1 MAAVANLLR
10 RLDQAGFSGDAEDGI
25 GARQVASTDNSIYQ
39 VRPTAILYP
48 CRGDDVT
55 LLVRALADTGLSL
68 TARGGNTGTNGQ
80 SLNDGIIVDFARHM
94 RGIGAFDPDTDTI
107 TVEPGVVLDQLNAFL
122 KPHGRFFPPMVST
135 ASRATIGGMVATDAS
150 GKGSRRWGKT
160 SDYLVALDV
169 TLSDGTPWRV
179 EPMTRAEAEAI
190 AAGSGIVADIHREA
204 LRIVTSRADDIAAIF
219 PDMNRGLTGYNLQK
233 TWDAAA
239 DRFFLG
245 FLLAGSE
252 GTLAITRSI
261 TLRVAHKP
269 KKRALAVIRY
279 AAFDTAMRDVQR
291 LIAADPV
298 AIEILDDKVLGV
310 ARSDIIWSSVEGL
323 LGGASDV
330 VGKSD
335 PAQPDQ
341 HGAGPLPHPTTQ
353 SEYAVGGRVG
363 ERAGTASSSEDQ
375 TLAAMNFVEFAAD
388 DNATIDAGLAA
399 LTAIGPQGDMR
410 IIRDDAA
417 IGQLW
422 TLREKSVGLLAR
434 LGGARQGIPFVE
446 DTAVPPEKLADFVAE
461 FRALLD
467 GHGLNYG
474 MFGHADVGCLH
485 VRPFLDLRDP
495 AQAAL
500 IRPISDEVARLTKA
514 YGGLLWGE
522 HGRGYR
528 GEFSPL
534 FFGSLYPEL
543 QSLKAAFD
551 PHNRFNP
558 GKLAAPAG
566 QPVDRIDGVPLRG
579 EADRQIDPARAKDF
593 DRAVACNG
601 NGACFAWDSLDV
613 MCPSYK
619 ATRDRA
625 QSPKGRASLLRAWAR
640 LDSIAQPSPAEAAE
654 RDALAADTHASLATC
669 LSCKACT
676 TLCPVKVDVPV
687 MKSRFAERH
696 WAKRP
701 RPLRHRVV
709 AQMESMLA
717 AARAMPGLANRV
729 ADSERAHAAL
739 ERTLGYVDLPPFA
752 VADPGTLPPVAS
764 PAKLKALPAEERAR
778 VVVLVED
785 SFTASFDGPV
795 IAAAARVLTAC
806 GYRVL
811 RLPPRSNG
819 KVLYLLGL
827 RTRFARIA
835 RRRMA
840 EARALA
846 DLGVRLTGPDAA
858 TALMFGQEFAEMTG
872 DSVDVTGL
880 ETLIAEAVS
889 HGRAPTATQTVPAQR
904 LLGHCTEQAL
914 RPQALATWAQAL
926 AGFGITATP
935 IKTGCCGMAGLFGHE
950 AANQKLSRDIFALS
964 WADATQDDAM
974 LATGFS
980 CRCQTKRL
988 TGRRPL
994 HPVELID
1001 RVLAG

>member
-1 MAAVANLLR
+1 MATVANLLR
-10 RLDQAGFSGDAEDGI
+10 RLDQAGFAGDAEDGI

-39 VRPTAILYP
+39 VRPAAIVYP
-48 CRGDDVT
+48 RTGDDVT
-55 LLVRALADTGLSL
+55 LLVRTLADTGLSL

-94 RGIGAFDPDTDTI
+94 RGIGAFDPETDTV

-160 SDYLVALDV
+160 SDYIVAIDL
-169 TLSDGTPWRV
+169 TLSDGTPWRA

-204 LRIVTSRADDIAAIF
+204 LRIVTDRADDIAAIF
-219 PDMNRGLTGYNLQK
+219 PEMNRGLTGYNLQK

-245 FLLAGSE
+245 YLLAGSE
-252 GTLAITRSI
+252 GTLALTRSI
-261 TLRVAHKP
+261 TLRVAHRP

-323 LGGASDV
+323 LGGASEAPV
-330 VGKSD
+330 
-335 PAQPDQ
+335 
-341 HGAGPLPHPTTQ
+341 
-353 SEYAVGGRVG
+353 
-363 ERAGTASSSEDQ
+363 
-375 TLAAMNFVEFAAD
+375 AAMNFVEFTAD
-388 DNATIDAGLAA
+388 DDATIDAGLAA

-410 IIRDDAA
+410 IVRDDAA

-500 IRPISDEVARLTKA
+500 IRPISDDVARLTKS

-534 FFGSLYPEL
+534 YFGSLYPEL
-543 QSLKAAFD
+543 QALKAAFD
-551 PHNRFNP
+551 PHNRLNP

-566 QPVDRIDGVPLRG
+566 QPIDRIDGVPLRG
-579 EADRQIDPARAKDF
+579 EADRLIDPARSKDF

-640 LDSIAQPSPAEAAE
+640 LDSIAQPSPAEVAE
-654 RDALAADTHASLATC
+654 RDALAADTQASLATC

-676 TLCPVKVDVPV
+676 TLCPVKVDVPT
-687 MKSRFAERH
+687 MKSRFAERY
-696 WAKRP
+696 WARRT

-709 AQMESMLA
+709 AQMEALLA
-717 AARAMPGLANRV
+717 AARKMPGIANGV
-729 ADSERAHAAL
+729 AGSDRAKAAL
-739 ERTLGYVDLPPFA
+739 ERTLGYVDLPAFA
-752 VADPGTLPPVAS
+752 VADPQTLPPVVSKARID
-764 PAKLKALPAEERAR
+764 ALPAEARANI
-778 VVVLVED
+778 VVLVED
-785 SFTASFDGPV
+785 SFTASFDGPLV
-795 IAAAARVLTAC
+795 AAAGRVLAAC
-806 GYRVL
+806 GYTVL

-819 KVLYLLGL
+819 KVLHLLGM
-827 RTRFARIA
+827 RDRFARIA
-835 RRRMA
+835 AKRMT
-840 EARALA
+840 EARAFA
-846 DLGVRLTGPDAA
+846 DLGVRLVGLDAA
-858 TALMFGQEFAEMTG
+858 TALMFTQEFAEMTG
-872 DSVDVTGL
+872 NSVDVAGL
-880 ETLIAEAVS
+880 EILLAEAVRQ
-889 HGRAPTATQTVPAQR
+889 GRVPAAARAVPPQR

-914 RPQALATWAQAL
+914 RPQALALWAEAL
-926 AGFGITATP
+926 AGFGIAAQPT
-935 IKTGCCGMAGLFGHE
+935 KTGCCGMAGLFGHE
-950 AANQKLSRDIFALS
+950 AQNQTLSRDIFALS
-964 WADATQDDAM
+964 WADVTQDDAM

-980 CRCQTKRL
+980 CRCQTERL

>member
-1 MAAVANLLR
+1 MVAVANLLR
-10 RLDQAGFSGDAEDGI
+10 RLDQAGFAGDAEDGI

-39 VRPTAILYP
+39 VRPAAIVYP
-48 CRGDDVT
+48 RTGDDVT
-55 LLVRALADTGLSL
+55 LLVRTLADSGLSL
-68 TARGGNTGTNGQ
+68 TPRGGNTGTNGQ

-94 RGIGAFDPDTDTI
+94 RGIGAFDPETNI
-107 TVEPGVVLDQLNAFL
+107 VKVEPGVVLDQLNAFL

-160 SDYLVALDV
+160 SDYIVALDV
-169 TLSDGTPWRV
+169 TLSDGTPWRA
-179 EPMTRAEAEAI
+179 EPMTRAEAEVI

-204 LRIVTSRADDIAAIF
+204 LRIVTERADDIAAIF
-219 PDMNRGLTGYNLQK
+219 PEMNRGLTGYNLQK
-233 TWDAAA
+233 TWDADA

-279 AAFDTAMRDVQR
+279 AAFETAMRDVQR

-323 LGGASDV
+323 LGGASDAPV
-330 VGKSD
+330 
-335 PAQPDQ
+335 
-341 HGAGPLPHPTTQ
+341 
-353 SEYAVGGRVG
+353 
-363 ERAGTASSSEDQ
+363 
-375 TLAAMNFVEFAAD
+375 AAMNFVEFTAD
-388 DNATIDAGLAA
+388 DDAIIDAGLAA
-399 LTAIGPQGDMR
+399 LADIGPQGDMR
-410 IIRDDAA
+410 IVRDDTA

-495 AQAAL
+495 TQAAL
-500 IRPISDEVARLTKA
+500 IRPISDEVARLTKS

-543 QSLKAAFD
+543 QALKAAFD
-551 PHNRFNP
+551 PHNRLNP

-566 QPVDRIDGVPLRG
+566 QPIDRIDGVPLRG
-579 EADRQIDPARAKDF
+579 EADRRIDPARSKDF

-640 LDSIAQPSPAEAAE
+640 LDSIAEPTPTEVAE
-654 RDALAADTHASLATC
+654 RDALAADTQASLATC

-676 TLCPVKVDVPV
+676 TLCPVKVDVPT
-687 MKSRFAERH
+687 MKSRFAERY

-709 AQMESMLA
+709 AQMEAMLA
-717 AARAMPGLANRV
+717 AARKMPGIANSV
-729 ADSERAHAAL
+729 ASSDRAKAAL
-739 ERTLGYVDLPPFA
+739 ERTLGYVDLPAFA
-752 VADPGTLPPVAS
+752 VADPRTLPPVVS
-764 PAKLKALPAEERAR
+764 PSAIRALSPEARADT
-778 VVVLVED
+778 LILIED
-785 SFTASFDGPV
+785 SFTASFDGPLV
-795 IAAAARVLTAC
+795 AAAGRVLTAC
-806 GYRVL
+806 GYTVL
-811 RLPPRSNG
+811 RLPPRNNG
-819 KVLYLLGL
+819 KVLHLLGL
-827 RTRFARIA
+827 RDRFARIA
-835 RRRMA
+835 AKRMA
-840 EARALA
+840 EAKTFA
-846 DLGVRLTGPDAA
+846 DLGVRLVGLDAA
-858 TALMFGQEFAEMTG
+858 TALMFSQQFAEMTG
-872 DSVDVTGL
+872 DSVDVAGL
-880 ETLIAEAVS
+880 ETLLAEAVRQ
-889 HGRAPTATQTVPAQR
+889 GRMPAAARAVPPQR

-914 RPQALATWAQAL
+914 RPQALALWAEAL
-926 AGFGITATP
+926 AGFGIAAQPT
-935 IKTGCCGMAGLFGHE
+935 KTGCCGMAGLFGHE
-950 AANQKLSRDIFALS
+950 AQNQKLSRDIFALS
-964 WADATQDDAM
+964 WAGVTQDDAM

>member
-1 MAAVANLLR
+1 MVVVANLLR
-10 RLDQAGFSGDAEDGI
+10 RLDQAGFAGDAEDGI

-39 VRPTAILYP
+39 VRPAAIVYP
-48 CRGDDVT
+48 RTGDDVT
-55 LLVRALADTGLSL
+55 LLVRTLADTGLSL
-68 TARGGNTGTNGQ
+68 TPRGGNTGTNGQ

-94 RGIGAFDPDTDTI
+94 RGIGAFDPDTNTV

-160 SDYLVALDV
+160 SDYIVALDV
-169 TLSDGTPWRV
+169 TLSDGTPWRA
-179 EPMTRAEAEAI
+179 EPMTRADAEAI

-204 LRIVTSRADDIAAIF
+204 LRIVTDRTDDIAATF
-219 PDMNRGLTGYNLQK
+219 PEMNRGLTGYNLQK
-233 TWDAAA
+233 TWDAPA

-291 LIAADPV
+291 LISADPV

-310 ARSDIIWSSVEGL
+310 ARSDIIWASVEGL
-323 LGGASDV
+323 LGSGGD
-330 VGKSD
+330 
-335 PAQPDQ
+335 
-341 HGAGPLPHPTTQ
+341 GP
-353 SEYAVGGRVG
+353 V
-363 ERAGTASSSEDQ
+363 
-375 TLAAMNFVEFAAD
+375 AAMNFVEFTAD
-388 DNATIDAGLAA
+388 DDATIDAGLATLA
-399 LTAIGPQGDMR
+399 AIGPQGDMR

-500 IRPISDEVARLTKA
+500 IRPISDAVAQLTKS

-534 FFGSLYPEL
+534 FFGNLYPEL
-543 QSLKAAFD
+543 QALKAAFD
-551 PHNRFNP
+551 PHNRLNP

-566 QPVDRIDGVPLRG
+566 QVIDRIDGVPLRG
-579 EADRQIDPARAKDF
+579 EADRHIDAVRSEDF

-640 LDSIAQPSPAEAAE
+640 LDSIERPTPAEAAE
-654 RDALAADTHASLATC
+654 RDALAADTQASLATC

-676 TLCPVKVDVPV
+676 TLCPVKVDVPT
-687 MKSRFAERH
+687 MKSRFAERY
-696 WAKRP
+696 WAKRA
-701 RPLRHRVV
+701 RPLRHRLI

-717 AARAMPGLANRV
+717 AARALPGIANRV
-729 ADSERAHAAL
+729 AGSDRAQAML
-739 ERTLGYVDLPPFA
+739 ERRLGYVDLPAFA
-752 VADPGTLPPVAS
+752 VADPRTLPPIAS
-764 PAKLKALPAEERAR
+764 PAAIKALSPEARANT
-778 VVVLVED
+778 VVLVED
-785 SFTASFDGPV
+785 SFTASFDGPL
-795 IAAAARVLTAC
+795 AAAAGRVLTAC
-806 GYRVL
+806 GYDVL

-819 KVLYLLGL
+819 KVLHLLGM
-827 RTRFARIA
+827 RDRFARIA
-835 RRRMA
+835 RKRMA
-840 EARALA
+840 EVRALA
-846 DLGVRLTGPDAA
+846 DLGVRLAGLDAA
-858 TALMFGQEFAEMTG
+858 TALMFTQEFAEMTG
-872 DSVDVTGL
+872 DSVDVAGL
-880 ETLIAEAVS
+880 ETVLADAVRQGRIAA
-889 HGRAPTATQTVPAQR
+889 TAATLPPQR

-914 RPQALATWAQAL
+914 RPQALSLWAETL
-926 AGFGITATP
+926 AGFGITAAPT
-935 IKTGCCGMAGLFGHE
+935 KTGCCGMAGLFGHE

-964 WADATQDDAM
+964 WSQVTQDDAM

>member
-10 RLDQAGFSGDAEDGI
+10 ALDQMGFTGDAEDGI

-39 VRPTAILYP
+39 VRPAAIVYP
-48 CRGDDVT
+48 RTGDDVT
-55 LLVRALADTGLSL
+55 LLVRALRDTDLSL

-94 RGIGAFDPDTDTI
+94 RGIGAFDPQANTV

-160 SDYLVALDV
+160 SDYIVALDV
-169 TLSDGTPWRV
+169 TLSDGTPWRA
-179 EPMTRAEAEAI
+179 EPMTRAQAEAI
-190 AAGSGIVADIHREA
+190 AAGTGIVADIHREV
-204 LRIVTSRADDIAAIF
+204 LRIVTQRADDIAAIF
-219 PDMNRGLTGYNLQK
+219 PEMNRGLTGYNLQK
-233 TWDAAA
+233 TWDADV

-245 FLLAGSE
+245 YLLAGSE

-269 KKRALAVIRY
+269 RKRALAVIRY

-323 LGGASDV
+323 LGGASDAPV
-330 VGKSD
+330 
-335 PAQPDQ
+335 
-341 HGAGPLPHPTTQ
+341 
-353 SEYAVGGRVG
+353 
-363 ERAGTASSSEDQ
+363 
-375 TLAAMNFVEFAAD
+375 AAMNFVEFTAD
-388 DNATIDAGLAA
+388 DDATIDAGLSA
-399 LTAIGPQGDMR
+399 LAAIGPQGDMR
-410 IIRDDAA
+410 VVRDDAA
-417 IGQLW
+417 IDQLW
-422 TLREKSVGLLAR
+422 ALREKSVGLLAR

-500 IRPISDEVARLTKA
+500 VRPISDEVARLTKA

-543 QSLKAAFD
+543 QALKAAFD
-551 PHNRFNP
+551 PDNRFNP
-558 GKLAAPAG
+558 GKLAAPGG
-566 QPVDRIDGVPLRG
+566 QKVDRIDRVPLRG
-579 EADRQIDPARAKDF
+579 EADRQIDEARSKAF
-593 DRAVACNG
+593 DRAIACNG
-601 NGACFAWDSLDV
+601 NGACFAWDTLDV

-640 LDSIAQPSPAEAAE
+640 LDSIADPTAAEVAE
-654 RDALAADTHASLATC
+654 RDAMAADTQASLATC

-676 TLCPVKVDVPV
+676 TLCPVKVDVPT
-687 MKSRFAERH
+687 MKSRFAERY
-696 WAKRP
+696 WATRTRP
-701 RPLRHRVV
+701 IRHHVV
-709 AQMESMLA
+709 ARMEAMLA
-717 AARAMPGLANRV
+717 AARVLPGIANRI
-729 ADSERAHAAL
+729 ASSDWLRATL
-739 ERTLGYVDLPPFA
+739 ERRLGYVDLPALA
-752 VADPGTLPPVAS
+752 VANPSTLPPIVS
-764 PAKLKALPAEERAR
+764 SAKIRKMRAETLAR
-778 VVVLVED
+778 TVLLVED
-785 SFTASFDGPV
+785 SFTASFDGPLV
-795 IAAAARVLTAC
+795 AAAGRVLAAC
-806 GYRVL
+806 GYTVL

-819 KVLYLLGL
+819 KVLHLLGM
-827 RTRFARIA
+827 RDRFARIA
-835 RRRMA
+835 RARMA
-840 EARALA
+840 EIRALA
-846 DLGVRLTGPDAA
+846 DLGVRLVGLDAA
-858 TALMFGQEFAEMTG
+858 TALMFTQEFSEMTG
-872 DSVDVTGL
+872 ESVEVAGL
-880 ETLIAEAVS
+880 EVALAEAVRQ
-889 HGRAPTATQTVPAQR
+889 GRAPTVVPTVLPQR

-914 RPQALATWAQAL
+914 RPQALANWTEAL
-926 AGFGITATP
+926 AGFGITAIPT
-935 IKTGCCGMAGLFGHE
+935 KTGCCGMAGLFGHE
-950 AANQKLSRDIFALS
+950 AQNQTLSRNIFALG
-964 WADATQDDAM
+964 WADATRDDAM

-980 CRCQTKRL
+980 CRCQTQRL

-1001 RVLAG
+1001 RVLSG

>member
-10 RLDQAGFSGDAEDGI
+10 RLDQAGFAGDAEDGI

-39 VRPTAILYP
+39 VRPAAIVYP
-48 CRGDDVT
+48 RTGDDVT
-55 LLVRALADTGLSL
+55 LLVRTLADTGLSL
-68 TARGGNTGTNGQ
+68 TPRGGNTGTNGQ

-94 RGIGAFDPDTDTI
+94 RGIGAFDPETNTV

-160 SDYLVALDV
+160 SDYIAAIDL
-169 TLSDGTPWRV
+169 TLSDGTPWRA
-179 EPMTRAEAEAI
+179 EPMTRAEAEVI

-204 LRIVTSRADDIAAIF
+204 LRIVTERADDIAAIF
-219 PDMNRGLTGYNLQK
+219 PEMNRGLTGYNLQK

-245 FLLAGSE
+245 YLLAGSE

-261 TLRVAHKP
+261 SLRVAHKP

-323 LGGASDV
+323 LGGASDAPV
-330 VGKSD
+330 
-335 PAQPDQ
+335 
-341 HGAGPLPHPTTQ
+341 
-353 SEYAVGGRVG
+353 
-363 ERAGTASSSEDQ
+363 
-375 TLAAMNFVEFAAD
+375 AAMNFVEFTAD
-388 DNATIDAGLAA
+388 DDATIDAGLAA
-399 LTAIGPQGDMR
+399 LADIGPQGDMR
-410 IIRDDAA
+410 IVRDDAA

-495 AQAAL
+495 AQAVL
-500 IRPISDEVARLTKA
+500 IRPISDEVARLTKS

-543 QSLKAAFD
+543 QALKAAFD
-551 PHNRFNP
+551 PHNRLNP

-566 QPVDRIDGVPLRG
+566 QPIDRIDGVSLRG
-579 EADRQIDPARAKDF
+579 EADRRIDATRSKDF

-640 LDSIAQPSPAEAAE
+640 LDSIAEPTRAEVAE
-654 RDALAADTHASLATC
+654 RDALAADTQASLATC

-676 TLCPVKVDVPV
+676 TLCPVKVDVPT
-687 MKSRFAERH
+687 MKSRFAERY
-696 WAKRP
+696 WAKRA

-709 AQMESMLA
+709 AQMEAMLA
-717 AARAMPGLANRV
+717 AARKMPGIANGV
-729 ADSERAHAAL
+729 AGSDRAKAAL
-739 ERTLGYVDLPPFA
+739 ERTLGYVDLPAFV
-752 VADPGTLPPVAS
+752 VADPQTLPPVVS
-764 PAKLKALPAEERAR
+764 KAKIDALSAEARANI
-778 VVVLVED
+778 VILVED
-785 SFTASFDGPV
+785 SFTASFDGPLV
-795 IAAAARVLTAC
+795 AAAGRVLTAC
-806 GYRVL
+806 GYTVL
-811 RLPPRSNG
+811 RLPPHSNG
-819 KVLYLLGL
+819 KVLHLLGM
-827 RTRFARIA
+827 RDRFARIA
-835 RRRMA
+835 AKRMA
-840 EARALA
+840 EVKGFA
-846 DLGVRLTGPDAA
+846 DLGVRLVGLDAA
-858 TALMFGQEFAEMTG
+858 TALMFTQEFAEMTG
-872 DSVDVTGL
+872 DSGDVAGL
-880 ETLIAEAVS
+880 ETLLAEAVRQ
-889 HGRAPTATQTVPAQR
+889 GRIPAAARAVPPQR

-914 RPQALATWAQAL
+914 RPQALALWAEAL
-926 AGFGITATP
+926 AGFGIVAQPT
-935 IKTGCCGMAGLFGHE
+935 KTGCCGMAGLFGHE
-950 AANQKLSRDIFALS
+950 AQNQTLSRDIFALS
-964 WADATQDDAM
+964 WADVTRDDAM

>member
-1 MAAVANLLR
+1 MAAVAELLHA
-10 RLDQAGFSGDAEDGI
+10 LDQTGFTGDAEDGI

-39 VRPTAILYP
+39 VRPAAIVYP
-48 CRGDDVT
+48 RTGDDVT
-55 LLVRALADTGLSL
+55 LLVRALRDTDLSL

-94 RGIGAFDPDTDTI
+94 RGIGAFDPQANMV

-160 SDYLVALDV
+160 SDYIVALDV
-169 TLSDGTPWRV
+169 TLSDGTPWRA
-179 EPMTRAEAEAI
+179 EPMTRAQAEAI
-190 AAGSGIVADIHREA
+190 AAGTGIVADIHREV
-204 LRIVTSRADDIAAIF
+204 LRVVTQRADDIAAIF
-219 PDMNRGLTGYNLQK
+219 PEMNRGLTGYNLQK
-233 TWDAAA
+233 TWDADA

-245 FLLAGSE
+245 YLLAGSE

-261 TLRVAHKP
+261 TLCVAHKP
-269 KKRALAVIRY
+269 KRRALAVIRY

-323 LGGASDV
+323 LGGGSDAPV
-330 VGKSD
+330 
-335 PAQPDQ
+335 
-341 HGAGPLPHPTTQ
+341 
-353 SEYAVGGRVG
+353 
-363 ERAGTASSSEDQ
+363 
-375 TLAAMNFVEFAAD
+375 AAMNFVEFTAD
-388 DNATIDAGLAA
+388 DDATIDAGLAA
-399 LTAIGPQGDMR
+399 LAAIGPQGDMR
-410 IIRDDAA
+410 IVRDDAA
-417 IGQLW
+417 IDQLW
-422 TLREKSVGLLAR
+422 ALREKSVGLLAR

-500 IRPISDEVARLTKA
+500 VRPISDEVARLTKA

-543 QSLKAAFD
+543 QALKAAFD
-551 PHNRFNP
+551 PDNLFNP
-558 GKLAAPAG
+558 GKLAAPRG
-566 QPVDRIDGVPLRG
+566 HKVDRIDGVPLRG
-579 EADRQIDPARAKDF
+579 EADQQIEEARSKAF
-593 DRAVACNG
+593 DRAIACNG

-640 LDSIAQPSPAEAAE
+640 LDSIADPTAAEVAE
-654 RDALAADTHASLATC
+654 RDALAADTQASLATC

-676 TLCPVKVDVPV
+676 TLCPVKVDVPT
-687 MKSRFAERH
+687 MKSRFAERY
-696 WAKRP
+696 WAKRA
-701 RPLRHRVV
+701 RPIRHHIV
-709 AQMESMLA
+709 ASMEAMLA
-717 AARAMPGLANRV
+717 AARKMPEVANRV
-729 ADSERAHAAL
+729 ASSDRARAAL
-739 ERTLGYVDLPPFA
+739 ERTLGYVDLPAFA
-752 VADPGTLPPVAS
+752 VADPHTLPPHVS
-764 PAKLKALPAEERAR
+764 MAKLKLLPAEARANI
-778 VVVLVED
+778 VILVED
-785 SFTASFDGPV
+785 SFTTSFDGPV
-795 IAAAARVLTAC
+795 IAAAARVLGAC
-806 GYRVL
+806 GYTVM
-811 RLPPRSNG
+811 RLAARSNG
-819 KVLYLLGL
+819 KVLHLLGM
-827 RTRFARIA
+827 RDRFARIA
-835 RRRMA
+835 RVRMA
-840 EARALA
+840 EARGLA
-846 DLGVRLTGPDAA
+846 DQGVRLAGLDAA
-858 TALMFGQEFAEMTG
+858 TALMFTQEFTEMTG
-872 DSVDVTGL
+872 ESIDVAGL
-880 ETLIAEAVS
+880 ETLLAEAVRQ
-889 HGRAPTATQTVPAQR
+889 GRAPTATHALAPQR

-914 RPQALATWAQAL
+914 RPQALMLWAEAL
-926 AGFGITATP
+926 AGFGITAVPT
-935 IKTGCCGMAGLFGHE
+935 KTGCCGMAGLFGHE
-950 AANQKLSRDIFALS
+950 AQNQKLSRDIFALS
-964 WADATQDDAM
+964 WADVTRDDAM

>member
-10 RLDQAGFSGDAEDGI
+10 RLDQAGFAGDAEDGI

-39 VRPTAILYP
+39 VRPAAIVYP
-48 CRGDDVT
+48 RTGDDVT
-55 LLVRALADTGLSL
+55 LLVRTLADTGLSL
-68 TARGGNTGTNGQ
+68 TPRGGNTGTNGQ

-94 RGIGAFDPDTDTI
+94 RGIGAFDPETNTV

-160 SDYLVALDV
+160 SDYIVAIDL
-169 TLSDGTPWRV
+169 TLSDGTPWRA
-179 EPMTRAEAEAI
+179 EPMTRAEAEVI

-204 LRIVTSRADDIAAIF
+204 LRIVTERADDIAAIF
-219 PDMNRGLTGYNLQK
+219 PEMNRGLTGYNLQK

-245 FLLAGSE
+245 YLLAGSE

-261 TLRVAHKP
+261 SLRVAHKP

-323 LGGASDV
+323 LGGASDAPV
-330 VGKSD
+330 
-335 PAQPDQ
+335 
-341 HGAGPLPHPTTQ
+341 
-353 SEYAVGGRVG
+353 
-363 ERAGTASSSEDQ
+363 
-375 TLAAMNFVEFAAD
+375 AAMNFVEFTAD
-388 DNATIDAGLAA
+388 DDATIDTGLAA
-399 LTAIGPQGDMR
+399 LADIGPQGDMR
-410 IIRDDAA
+410 IVRDDAA

-495 AQAAL
+495 EQAAL
-500 IRPISDEVARLTKA
+500 IRPISDEVARLTKS

-543 QSLKAAFD
+543 QALKAAFD
-551 PHNRFNP
+551 PHNRLNP

-566 QPVDRIDGVPLRG
+566 QPIDRIDGVSLRG
-579 EADRQIDPARAKDF
+579 EADRRIDATRSKDF

-640 LDSIAQPSPAEAAE
+640 LDSLAEPTPAEVAE
-654 RDALAADTHASLATC
+654 RNALAADTQASLATC

-676 TLCPVKVDVPV
+676 TLCPVKVDVPT
-687 MKSRFAERH
+687 MKSRFAERY
-696 WAKRP
+696 WARRT

-709 AQMESMLA
+709 AQMEAMLA
-717 AARAMPGLANRV
+717 VARRMPGIANGV
-729 ADSERAHAAL
+729 AGSDRAKAAL
-739 ERTLGYVDLPPFA
+739 ERTLGYVDLPAFA
-752 VADPGTLPPVAS
+752 VADPQTLPPVVS
-764 PAKLKALPAEERAR
+764 KAKIDALPADAR
-778 VVVLVED
+778 TNIVILVED
-785 SFTASFDGPV
+785 SFTASFDGPLV
-795 IAAAARVLTAC
+795 AAAGRVLTAC
-806 GYRVL
+806 GYTVL

-819 KVLYLLGL
+819 KVLHLLGM
-827 RTRFARIA
+827 RDRFARIA
-835 RRRMA
+835 ARRMA
-840 EARALA
+840 EAKALA
-846 DLGVRLTGPDAA
+846 DRGVRLVGLDAA
-858 TALMFGQEFAEMTG
+858 TALMFTQEFTEMTG
-872 DSVDVTGL
+872 ENVEVAGL
-880 ETLIAEAVS
+880 ETLLAEAIRQ
-889 HGRAPTATQTVPAQR
+889 GRMPAAARKVPPQR

-914 RPQALATWAQAL
+914 RPQALALWAEAL
-926 AGFGITATP
+926 AGFGIAAQPT
-935 IKTGCCGMAGLFGHE
+935 KTGCCGMAGLFGHE
-950 AANQKLSRDIFALS
+950 AQNQTLSRDIFALS
-964 WADATQDDAM
+964 WADVTRDDAM

>member
-1 MAAVANLLR
+1 MAPVANLLR
-10 RLDQAGFSGDAEDGI
+10 RLHQAGFAGDAENGI

-39 VRPTAILYP
+39 VRPTAIVYP
-48 CRGDDVT
+48 RTGDDVT
-55 LLVRALADTGLSL
+55 LLIRALADTGLSL

-80 SLNDGIIVDFARHM
+80 SLNDGIIVDFARHL
-94 RGIGAFDPDTDTI
+94 RGIGDFDPDANTV

-160 SDYLVALDV
+160 SDYIVALDL
-169 TLSDGTPWRV
+169 TLSDGTPWRA
-179 EPMTRAEAEAI
+179 EPMTRAEAERI

-204 LRIVTSRADDIAAIF
+204 LRIVTTRADDIAAIF
-219 PDMNRGLTGYNLQK
+219 PDMNRGLTGYNLQR
-233 TWDAAA
+233 TWDAAS

-245 FLLAGSE
+245 YLLAGSE

-269 KKRALAVIRY
+269 KKRALAVISY

-291 LIAADPV
+291 LVAADPV

-323 LGGASDV
+323 LGGAS
-330 VGKSD
+330 
-335 PAQPDQ
+335 
-341 HGAGPLPHPTTQ
+341 GAP
-353 SEYAVGGRVG
+353 V
-363 ERAGTASSSEDQ
+363 
-375 TLAAMNFVEFAAD
+375 AAMNFVEFTAD
-388 DNATIDAGLAA
+388 DDATIDAGLAA
-399 LTAIGPQGDMR
+399 LAAIGPQGDMR
-410 IIRDDAA
+410 IVRDDAA

-467 GHGLNYG
+467 GHGLDYG

-495 AQAAL
+495 EQAAL

-543 QSLKAAFD
+543 QALKAAFD
-551 PHNRFNP
+551 PHNRLNP

-566 QPVDRIDGVPLRG
+566 QPLDRIDGVPLRG
-579 EADRQIDPARAKDF
+579 DADRQVDAARSTEF
-593 DRAVACNG
+593 DRAIACNG
-601 NGACFAWDSLDV
+601 NGACFAWDALDV

-625 QSPKGRASLLRAWAR
+625 QSPKGRAALLRGWAR
-640 LDSIAQPSPAEAAE
+640 LDSIADPTPAEAAE
-654 RDALAADTHASLATC
+654 RDALAADTQASLATC

-676 TLCPVKVDVPV
+676 TLCPVKVDVPT
-687 MKSRFAERH
+687 MKSRFAERY
-696 WAKRP
+696 WAKRT
-701 RPLRHRVV
+701 RPIRHHVV
-709 AQMESMLA
+709 ARMEQMLA
-717 AARAMPGLANRV
+717 AARAMPGIANRV
-729 ADSERAHAAL
+729 ADSDRARAAL
-739 ERTLGYVDLPPFA
+739 ERTLGYVDLPAFA
-752 VADPGTLPPVAS
+752 VADPRTLPPLAS
-764 PAKLKALPAEERAR
+764 RAKIEALPAGARAHL
-778 VVVLVED
+778 VILVED
-785 SFTASFDGPV
+785 SFTASFDGPLV
-795 IAAAARVLTAC
+795 AAAGRVLTAC
-806 GYRVL
+806 GYTVL

-819 KVLYLLGL
+819 KVLHLLGR

-835 RRRMA
+835 AKRMA
-840 EARALA
+840 EVRALA
-846 DLGVRLTGPDAA
+846 DLGVRLVGLDAA
-858 TALMFGQEFAEMTG
+858 TALMFTQEFTEMTG
-872 DSVDVTGL
+872 DSVDVAGL
-880 ETLIAEAVS
+880 ETLLADAVRE
-889 HGRAPTATQTVPAQR
+889 GRAPAASHALPPQR

-914 RPQALATWAQAL
+914 RPQALASWAEAL

-935 IKTGCCGMAGLFGHE
+935 TRTGCCGMAGLFGHE

-964 WADATQDDAM
+964 WSHVTQDDAM

-994 HPVELID
+994 HPVQLID
-1001 RVLAG
+1001 RVLAGQAP

>member
-1 MAAVANLLR
+1 MPAVANLLR
-10 RLDQAGFSGDAEDGI
+10 RLDQAGFAGDAEDGI

-39 VRPTAILYP
+39 IRPTAIVYP
-48 CRGDDVT
+48 RTGDDVT
-55 LLVRALADTGLSL
+55 LLVRTLADTGLSL
-68 TARGGNTGTNGQ
+68 TPRGGNTGTNGQ
-80 SLNDGIIVDFARHM
+80 SLNDGVIVDFARHM
-94 RGIGAFDPDTDTI
+94 RGIVAFDPDTNTV

-160 SDYLVALDV
+160 SDYIVALDV
-169 TLSDGTPWRV
+169 TLSDGTPWRA
-179 EPMTRAEAEAI
+179 EPMTRADAEAI
-190 AAGSGIVADIHREA
+190 ASGSGIVADIHREA
-204 LRIVTSRADDIAAIF
+204 LRIVTERADDIAAIF

-261 TLRVAHKP
+261 TLRVAHRP

-298 AIEILDDKVLGV
+298 AVEILDDKVLGV

-323 LGGASDV
+323 LGGASDAPV
-330 VGKSD
+330 
-335 PAQPDQ
+335 
-341 HGAGPLPHPTTQ
+341 
-353 SEYAVGGRVG
+353 
-363 ERAGTASSSEDQ
+363 
-375 TLAAMNFVEFAAD
+375 AAMNFVEFTGDDDAA
-388 DNATIDAGLAA
+388 IIAGLAA
-399 LTAIGPQGDMR
+399 IAAIGPQGDLR
-410 IIRDDAA
+410 IVRDDAA

-446 DTAVPPEKLADFVAE
+446 DTAVPPERLADFVAE

-467 GHGLNYG
+467 RHGLNYG

-495 AQAAL
+495 EQAAL

-543 QSLKAAFD
+543 QALKAAFD
-551 PHNRFNP
+551 PHNRLNP

-566 QPVDRIDGVPLRG
+566 QPIDRIDGVPLRG
-579 EADRQIDPARAKDF
+579 EADRRIDATRAKAF

-640 LDSIAQPSPAEAAE
+640 LDSIAHPSPAEVAE
-654 RDALAADTHASLATC
+654 RDALAAATQASLATC

-687 MKSRFAERH
+687 MKSRFAERY
-696 WAKRP
+696 WAKRT
-701 RPLRHRVV
+701 RPIRHRIV

-717 AARAMPGLANRV
+717 AARRMPGIANRV
-729 ADSERAHAAL
+729 ADSNRTRAAL
-739 ERTLGYVDLPPFA
+739 ERTLGYVDLPAFA
-752 VADPGTLPPVAS
+752 VADPRTQPPIAS
-764 PAKLKALPAEERAR
+764 PATVRALSPEAR
-778 VVVLVED
+778 TNTVVLVED
-785 SFTASFDGPV
+785 SYTASFDGPLV
-795 IAAAARVLTAC
+795 VAAARVLTAC
-806 GYRVL
+806 GYAVL

-819 KVLYLLGL
+819 KVLHLLGM
-827 RTRFARIA
+827 RDRFARIA

-846 DLGVRLTGPDAA
+846 DLGVRLVGLDAA
-858 TALMFGQEFAEMTG
+858 TALMFTQEFAEMTG
-872 DSVDVTGL
+872 DSVDVAGL
-880 ETLIAEAVS
+880 ETVLSEAVRA
-889 HGRAPTATQTVPAQR
+889 GRTPATTTTLPAHR

-914 RPQALATWAQAL
+914 RPQALTLWAEAL
-926 AGFGITATP
+926 AGFGIPAQPT
-935 IKTGCCGMAGLFGHE
+935 KTGCCGMAGLFGHE
-950 AANQKLSRDIFALS
+950 AQNQTLSRDIFALS
-964 WADATQDDAM
+964 WSQVTQDDAM

-1001 RVLAG
+1001 RVLVG

>member
-1 MAAVANLLR
+1 MATVANLLR
-10 RLDQAGFSGDAEDGI
+10 RLDQAGFAGDAEDGI

-39 VRPTAILYP
+39 VRPTAIVYP
-48 CRGDDVT
+48 RTGDDVT
-55 LLVRALADTGLSL
+55 LLVRELRDTGLSL

-94 RGIGAFDPDTDTI
+94 RGLGAFDPDTNTV

-122 KPHGRFFPPMVST
+122 QPHDRFFPPMVST

-160 SDYLVALDV
+160 SDYIVALDV
-169 TLSDGTPWRV
+169 TLSDGTPWRA
-179 EPMTRAEAEAI
+179 EPMTRAQAEAI

-204 LRIVTSRADDIAAIF
+204 LRIVTQRADDIAAIF
-219 PDMNRGLTGYNLQK
+219 PAMNRGLTGYNLQK

-245 FLLAGSE
+245 YLLAGSE

-291 LIAADPV
+291 LVAADPV

-310 ARSDIIWSSVEGL
+310 ARSDIIWASVEGL
-323 LGGASDV
+323 LGGASDAPV
-330 VGKSD
+330 
-335 PAQPDQ
+335 
-341 HGAGPLPHPTTQ
+341 
-353 SEYAVGGRVG
+353 
-363 ERAGTASSSEDQ
+363 
-375 TLAAMNFVEFAAD
+375 AAMNFVEFTAD
-388 DNATIDAGLAA
+388 DDATIDAGLAA
-399 LTAIGPQGDMR
+399 LAAIGPQGDMR
-410 IIRDDAA
+410 IVRDDAA

-422 TLREKSVGLLAR
+422 SLREKSVGLLAR

-495 AQAAL
+495 EQAAL
-500 IRPISDEVARLTKA
+500 IRPISDAVARLTKS

-543 QSLKAAFD
+543 QALKAAFD
-551 PHNRFNP
+551 PHNRLNP

-566 QPVDRIDGVPLRG
+566 QPIDRIDGVPLRG
-579 EADRQIDPARAKDF
+579 ESDRKIDAARSTEF

-601 NGACFAWDSLDV
+601 NGACFAWDALDV

-640 LDSIAQPSPAEAAE
+640 LDSIADPTPAEAAE
-654 RDALAADTHASLATC
+654 RDAMAADTHASLATC

-676 TLCPVKVDVPV
+676 TLCPVKVDVPT
-687 MKSRFAERH
+687 MKSRFAERY
-696 WAKRP
+696 WARRTRP
-701 RPLRHRVV
+701 IRHRVV
-709 AQMESMLA
+709 ARMESMLA
-717 AARAMPGLANRV
+717 AARAMPGIAHRV
-729 ADSERAHAAL
+729 AGSDRARAAL
-739 ERTLGYVDLPPFA
+739 EHRLGYVDLPDFA
-752 VADPGTLPPVAS
+752 VADPRALPPLVS
-764 PAKLKALPAEERAR
+764 RAKIAALPAGARANI
-778 VVVLVED
+778 VVLVED
-785 SFTASFDGPV
+785 SFTASFDGPLV
-795 IAAAARVLTAC
+795 ATAGRVLAAC
-806 GYRVL
+806 GHTVL

-819 KVLYLLGL
+819 KVLHLLGM
-827 RTRFARIA
+827 RDRFARIA
-835 RRRMA
+835 RKRMA
-840 EARALA
+840 EVRTLA
-846 DLGVRLTGPDAA
+846 DLGVRLVGLDAA
-858 TALMFGQEFAEMTG
+858 TALMFTQEFAEMTG
-872 DSVDVTGL
+872 DGVDVAGL
-880 ETLIAEAVS
+880 ETVLADAVR
-889 HGRAPTATQTVPAQR
+889 HGRMPAITATLPPQR

-914 RPQALATWAQAL
+914 RPQALALWAEAL
-926 AGFGITATP
+926 AGFGITAVPT
-935 IKTGCCGMAGLFGHE
+935 KTGCCGMAGLFGHE
-950 AANQKLSRDIFALS
+950 AQNQKLSRDIFALS
-964 WADATQDDAM
+964 WADVTQDDAM

-1001 RVLAG
+1001 RVLAGYGGEAAKPPFVLSSH

>member
-1 MAAVANLLR
+1 MTAVADLLR
-10 RLDQAGFSGDAEDGI
+10 DLDRAGFAGDAEDGI

-39 VRPTAILYP
+39 VRPAAIVYP
-48 CRGDDVT
+48 RTGEDVT
-55 LLVRALADTGLSL
+55 MLVRALRDSDLSL

-94 RGIGAFDPDTDTI
+94 RGIGKIDRQANTV

-160 SDYLVALDV
+160 SDYIVALDL
-169 TLSDGTPWRV
+169 TLSDGTPWRA

-190 AAGSGIVADIHREA
+190 AAGSGIVADIHREV
-204 LRIVTSRADDIAAIF
+204 LRIVTTRADDIAAIF
-219 PDMNRGLTGYNLQK
+219 PEMNRGLTGYNLQK
-233 TWDAAA
+233 TWDADS

-245 FLLAGSE
+245 YLLAGSE

-269 KKRALAVIRY
+269 KKRALAVVRY

-310 ARSDIIWSSVEGL
+310 ARSDILWSSVEGL
-323 LGGASDV
+323 LNGASAAPV
-330 VGKSD
+330 
-335 PAQPDQ
+335 
-341 HGAGPLPHPTTQ
+341 
-353 SEYAVGGRVG
+353 
-363 ERAGTASSSEDQ
+363 
-375 TLAAMNFVEFAAD
+375 AAMTFIEFTAD
-388 DNATIDAGLAA
+388 DDATIDAGLAA
-399 LTAIGPQGDMR
+399 LAAIGPQGDMR
-410 IIRDDAA
+410 IVRDDAA

-422 TLREKSVGLLAR
+422 SLREKSVGLLAR
-434 LGGARQGIPFVE
+434 LGGGRQGIPFVE

-495 AQAAL
+495 EQAAL
-500 IRPISDEVARLTKA
+500 IRPISDAVARLTKA

-528 GEFSPL
+528 GEFSRL

-543 QSLKAAFD
+543 ERLKAAFD

-566 QPVDRIDGVPLRG
+566 QPVDRIDGVALRG
-579 EADRQIDPARAKDF
+579 EFDRQIEAARSGAF

-640 LDSIAQPSPAEAAE
+640 LDSIEKPTAAETAE

-676 TLCPVKVDVPV
+676 TLCPVKVDVPT
-687 MKSRFAERH
+687 MKSRFAERY

-701 RPLRHRVV
+701 RPIRHRVV
-709 AQMESMLA
+709 ARMEAMLA
-717 AARAMPGLANRV
+717 VARRMPGIANGV
-729 ADSERAHAAL
+729 VGSEWVRTAL
-739 ERTLGYVDLPPFA
+739 KRTLGYVDLPAFA
-752 VADPGTLPPVAS
+752 VADPRILPPIVA
-764 PAKLKALPAEERAR
+764 PAKIRAIPAGERAR

-785 SFTASFDGPV
+785 SFTASFDGPLV
-795 IAAAARVLTAC
+795 AAAGRVLTAC
-806 GYRVL
+806 GYTVL

-819 KVLYLLGL
+819 KVLHLLGM
-827 RTRFARIA
+827 RGRFARIA
-835 RRRMA
+835 AKRMA
-840 EARALA
+840 EVRALA
-846 DLGVRLTGPDAA
+846 DLGVGLVGLDAA
-858 TALMFGQEFAEMTG
+858 TALMFTQEFAEMTG
-872 DSVDVTGL
+872 DSVDVAGL
-880 ETLIAEAVS
+880 ETLLIEAVRQ
-889 HGRAPTATQTVPAQR
+889 GRAPAAAHTVPAQR

-914 RPQALATWAQAL
+914 RPQALATWAEAL
-926 AGFGITATP
+926 AGFGIAAQPT
-935 IKTGCCGMAGLFGHE
+935 KTGCCGMAGLFGHE
-950 AANQKLSRDIFALS
+950 AQNQKLSRDIFALS
-964 WADATQDDAM
+964 WSQVTQDDAM

-1001 RVLAG
+1001 RVLSCSNVRPA

>member
-10 RLDQAGFSGDAEDGI
+10 RLHQAGFAGDAEDGI

-48 CRGDDVT
+48 RSGDDVA
-55 LLVRALADTGLSL
+55 LLVRELADTGLSL

-94 RGIGAFDPDTDTI
+94 RGIGDFDPQTGTV

-160 SDYLVALDV
+160 SDYIVALDV
-169 TLSDGTPWRV
+169 TLSDGTPWRA
-179 EPMTRAEAEAI
+179 EPMTRGEAEAI

-204 LRIVTSRADDIAAIF
+204 LRIVTTRADDVAAIF
-219 PDMNRGLTGYNLQK
+219 PEMNRGLTGYNLQR

-261 TLRVAHKP
+261 TLRVAHKR

-279 AAFDTAMRDVQR
+279 GAFDTAMRDVQR
-291 LIAADPV
+291 LVAADPV
-298 AIEILDDKVLGV
+298 AIEIVDDKVLGV

-330 VGKSD
+330 PV
-335 PAQPDQ
+335 
-341 HGAGPLPHPTTQ
+341 
-353 SEYAVGGRVG
+353 
-363 ERAGTASSSEDQ
+363 
-375 TLAAMNFVEFAAD
+375 AAMNFVEFTAD
-388 DNATIDAGLAA
+388 DDATIDAGLAA

-410 IIRDDAA
+410 IVRDDAA

-495 AQAAL
+495 DQAAL

-543 QSLKAAFD
+543 QALKAAFD
-551 PHNRFNP
+551 PHNRLNP

-579 EADRQIDPARAKDF
+579 EADRRIDAIRSKDF

-601 NGACFAWDSLDV
+601 NGACFAWDALDV

-640 LDSIAQPSPAEAAE
+640 LDSIAKPTPAETAE

-676 TLCPVKVDVPV
+676 TFCPVKVDVPT
-687 MKSRFAERH
+687 MKSRFAERY
-696 WAKRP
+696 WARRT

-709 AQMESMLA
+709 AQMETMLA
-717 AARAMPGLANRV
+717 AARAMPGIASRV
-729 ADSERAHAAL
+729 ADSDRAKAML
-739 ERTLGYVDLPPFA
+739 ERTLGYVDLPAFA
-752 VADPGTLPPVAS
+752 IADPRTLPPLVS
-764 PAKLKALPAEERAR
+764 RAKLNALPPEARATI
-778 VVVLVED
+778 VVLIED
-785 SFTASFDGPV
+785 SFTASFDGPLV
-795 IAAAARVLTAC
+795 AAAGRVLTAC
-806 GYRVL
+806 GYTVL

-819 KVLYLLGL
+819 KILHLLGM
-827 RTRFARIA
+827 RSRFARIA
-835 RRRMA
+835 RARMA

-846 DLGVRLTGPDAA
+846 DLGVRLAGLDAA
-858 TALMFGQEFAEMTG
+858 TALMFTQEFTEMTG
-872 DSVDVTGL
+872 ESIDVAGL
-880 ETLIAEAVS
+880 ETLLAEAVGQ
-889 HGRAPTATQTVPAQR
+889 GRTPTPTQTVPAQR

-914 RPQALATWAQAL
+914 RPQALTLWKETL
-926 AGFGITATP
+926 AGFGIAAAPTR
-935 IKTGCCGMAGLFGHE
+935 TGCCGMAGLFGHE

-1001 RVLAG
+1001 RVLTG

>member
-1 MAAVANLLR
+1 MTAVANLLR
-10 RLDQAGFSGDAEDGI
+10 RLDQAGFAGDVEDGI

-48 CRGDDVT
+48 RTDDDVT
-55 LLVRALADTGLSL
+55 LLVRTLADTGLSL

-80 SLNDGIIVDFARHM
+80 SLNDGIVVDFARHM
-94 RGIGAFDPDTDTI
+94 RGIGRFDADANTV

-160 SDYLVALDV
+160 SDYIVALDL
-169 TLSDGTPWRV
+169 TLSDGTPWRA
-179 EPMTRAEAEAI
+179 EPMTRAEAERI

-204 LRIVTSRADDIAAIF
+204 LRIVTTRADDIAAIF

-233 TWDAAA
+233 AWDAAA

-245 FLLAGSE
+245 PLLAGSE
-252 GTLAITRSI
+252 GTLAITRAI

-279 AAFDTAMRDVQR
+279 GAFDTAMRDVQR

-323 LGGASDV
+323 LGGASAAPV
-330 VGKSD
+330 
-335 PAQPDQ
+335 
-341 HGAGPLPHPTTQ
+341 
-353 SEYAVGGRVG
+353 
-363 ERAGTASSSEDQ
+363 
-375 TLAAMNFVEFAAD
+375 AAMNFVEFTAD
-388 DNATIDAGLAA
+388 DDATIDAGLAA
-399 LTAIGPQGDMR
+399 LTATGPQGDMR
-410 IIRDDAA
+410 IVRDDAA

-434 LGGARQGIPFVE
+434 LGGGRQGIPFVE

-495 AQAAL
+495 EQAAL
-500 IRPISDEVARLTKA
+500 IRPISDEVARLTKS

-534 FFGSLYPEL
+534 FFGNLYPEL
-543 QSLKAAFD
+543 EALKAAFD
-551 PHNRFNP
+551 PDNRLNP

-566 QPVDRIDGVPLRG
+566 QPIDRIDGVPLRG
-579 EADRQIDPARAKDF
+579 EADRRIEAVRSRQF

-640 LDSIAQPSPAEAAE
+640 LDSIAKPTPAEAAE
-654 RDALAADTHASLATC
+654 RDAMAADTQASLATC

-676 TLCPVKVDVPV
+676 TLCPVKVDVPT
-687 MKSRFAERH
+687 MKSRFAERY
-696 WAKRP
+696 WARRS
-701 RPLRHRVV
+701 RPLRHHVV
-709 AQMESMLA
+709 ARMEAMLA
-717 AARAMPGLANRV
+717 AARALPGIANSM
-729 ADSERAHAAL
+729 AGSDRARSAL
-739 ERTLGYVDLPPFA
+739 ERRLGYVDLPAFA
-752 VADPGTLPPVAS
+752 VADPRSLPPIVS
-764 PAKLKALPAEERAR
+764 RSKLKAIPAEERTR
-778 VVVLVED
+778 VIVLVED
-785 SFTASFDGPV
+785 SFTASFDGAL
-795 IAAAARVLTAC
+795 AAAAGRVLVTC
-806 GYRVL
+806 GYSVL

-819 KVLYLLGL
+819 KILHLLGM
-827 RTRFARIA
+827 RDRFARIA
-835 RRRMA
+835 ARRMD

-846 DLGVRLTGPDAA
+846 DMGVRLVGLDAA
-858 TALMFGQEFAEMTG
+858 TALMFAQEFAEMTG
-872 DSVDVTGL
+872 DSVDVAGL
-880 ETLIAEAVS
+880 ETVLAEAVRQ
-889 HGRAPTATQTVPAQR
+889 GRAPAATHTLPPQR

-914 RPQALATWAQAL
+914 RPQALAQWAEAL
-926 AGFGITATP
+926 AGFGITAAPTQ
-935 IKTGCCGMAGLFGHE
+935 TGCCGMAGLFGHE
-950 AANQKLSRDIFALS
+950 AQHQKLSRDIFALS
-964 WADATQDDAM
+964 WADVTQDDAM

-1001 RVLAG
+1001 RILTE

>member
-10 RLDQAGFSGDAEDGI
+10 RLDQAGFAGDAEDGV

-39 VRPTAILYP
+39 VRPTAIVYP
-48 CRGDDVT
+48 RTGDDVT
-55 LLVRALADTGLSL
+55 VLVRELCDTGLSL

-94 RGIGAFDPDTDTI
+94 RGIGTFDRQANTV

-122 KPHGRFFPPMVST
+122 KPHSRFFPPMVST

-160 SDYLVALDV
+160 SDYIVALDV
-169 TLSDGTPWRV
+169 TLSDGTPWRA

-204 LRIVTSRADDIAAIF
+204 LRIVTERADDIAAIF
-219 PDMNRGLTGYNLQK
+219 PEMNRGLTGYNLQK
-233 TWDAAA
+233 TWDADA

-245 FLLAGSE
+245 YLLAGSE

-269 KKRALAVIRY
+269 KQRALAVIRY
-279 AAFDTAMRDVQR
+279 GAFDTAMRDVQR
-291 LIAADPV
+291 LVAADPV

-323 LGGASDV
+323 LGGASDTPV
-330 VGKSD
+330 
-335 PAQPDQ
+335 
-341 HGAGPLPHPTTQ
+341 
-353 SEYAVGGRVG
+353 
-363 ERAGTASSSEDQ
+363 
-375 TLAAMNFVEFAAD
+375 AAMNFVEFTAD
-388 DNATIDAGLAA
+388 DDATIDAGLAA
-399 LTAIGPQGDMR
+399 LTDIGPQGDMR
-410 IIRDDAA
+410 IVRDDAA

-495 AQAAL
+495 EQAAL

-543 QSLKAAFD
+543 QALKAAFD
-551 PHNRFNP
+551 PHNRLNP

-566 QPVDRIDGVPLRG
+566 QPIDRIDGVPLRG
-579 EADRQIDPARAKDF
+579 ESDRRIDAARSTEF

-640 LDSIAQPSPAEAAE
+640 LDSIAQPSPAEVAE
-654 RDALAADTHASLATC
+654 RDAMAADTQASLATC

-676 TLCPVKVDVPV
+676 TLCPVKVDVPT
-687 MKSRFAERH
+687 MKSRFAERY
-696 WAKRP
+696 WAKRT
-701 RPLRHRVV
+701 RPIRHHIV
-709 AQMESMLA
+709 ARMEAMLA
-717 AARAMPGLANRV
+717 AARARPGIANRV
-729 ADSERAHAAL
+729 AGSARAQAAL
-739 ERTLGYVDLPPFA
+739 EHTLGYVDLPAFA
-752 VADPGTLPPVAS
+752 VADARTLPPVAS
-764 PAKLKALPAEERAR
+764 PTKLKAMPVEARANI
-778 VVVLVED
+778 VVLVED
-785 SFTASFDGPV
+785 SFTASFDGPLT
-795 IAAAARVLTAC
+795 AAAARVLAAC
-806 GYRVL
+806 GYEVL

-819 KVLYLLGL
+819 KVLHLLGM

-835 RRRMA
+835 RKRMG
-840 EARALA
+840 EVRALA
-846 DLGVRLTGPDAA
+846 DLGVRLVGLDAA
-858 TALMFGQEFAEMTG
+858 TALMFTQEFTEMTG
-872 DSVDVTGL
+872 DSVDVAGL
-880 ETLIAEAVS
+880 ETVLAEAVRQ
-889 HGRAPTATQTVPAQR
+889 GRVPTPTQTVPTQR

-914 RPQALATWAQAL
+914 RPQALALWAETL
-926 AGFGITATP
+926 AGFGIAAQPT
-935 IKTGCCGMAGLFGHE
+935 KTGCCGMAGLFGHE
-950 AANQKLSRDIFALS
+950 AQNQKLSRDIFALS
-964 WADATQDDAM
+964 WAGVTQDDAM

>member
-1 MAAVANLLR
+1 MTAVANLLR

-39 VRPTAILYP
+39 VRPIAILYP
-48 CRGDDVT
+48 RTGDDVT
-55 LLVRALADTGLSL
+55 LLVRELADTDLSL

-94 RGIGAFDPDTDTI
+94 RGIGAFDSDTDTI

-160 SDYLVALDV
+160 SDYIVALDV
-169 TLSDGTPWRV
+169 TLSDGTPWRA
-179 EPMTRAEAEAI
+179 EPMTRAQAEAI
-190 AAGSGIVADIHREA
+190 AAGRGIVADMHREA
-204 LRIVTSRADDIAAIF
+204 LRIVTTRADDIAAIF

-239 DRFFLG
+239 DRFFLAP
-245 FLLAGSE
+245 LLAGSE

-261 TLRVAHKP
+261 TLRVARKP

-279 AAFDTAMRDVQR
+279 GAFDTAMRDVQR

-310 ARSDIIWSSVEGL
+310 ARNDIIWSSVEGL
-323 LGGASDV
+323 LGGAGDAPV
-330 VGKSD
+330 
-335 PAQPDQ
+335 
-341 HGAGPLPHPTTQ
+341 
-353 SEYAVGGRVG
+353 
-363 ERAGTASSSEDQ
+363 
-375 TLAAMNFVEFAAD
+375 AAMNFVEFTAD
-388 DNATIDAGLAA
+388 DDATIDAGLAA
-399 LTAIGPQGDMR
+399 LATIGPQGDMR
-410 IIRDDAA
+410 IVRDDAA

-422 TLREKSVGLLAR
+422 SLREKSVGLLAR
-434 LGGARQGIPFVE
+434 LGGAQQGIPFVE

-467 GHGLNYG
+467 GHGLDYG

-543 QSLKAAFD
+543 QALKAAFD
-551 PHNRFNP
+551 PHNRLNP

-566 QPVDRIDGVPLRG
+566 QKIDRIDGVPLRG
-579 EADRQIDPARAKDF
+579 EADRRIDPVRAQAF
-593 DRAVACNG
+593 DRAIACNG

-640 LDSIAQPSPAEAAE
+640 LDSIAHPTPAEAAE
-654 RDALAADTHASLATC
+654 RDALAADTQASLATC

-676 TLCPVKVDVPV
+676 TLCPVKVDVPT

-696 WAKRP
+696 WAGRA
-701 RPLRHRVV
+701 RPLRHRIV
-709 AQMESMLA
+709 AQMETMLA
-717 AARAMPGLANRV
+717 TARKMPGIANRI
-729 ADSERAHAAL
+729 ADNDHARAAL
-739 ERTLGYVDLPPFA
+739 ERMLGYVDLPAFA
-752 VADPGTLPPVAS
+752 VADPRTLPPLVS
-764 PAKLKALPAEERAR
+764 RAKLKAIPAEERAR

-785 SFTASFDGPV
+785 SFTASFDGPLV
-795 IAAAARVLTAC
+795 AAAGRVLTAC
-806 GYRVL
+806 GYTVL

-819 KVLYLLGL
+819 KVLHLLGM

-835 RRRMA
+835 AKRMA

-846 DLGVRLTGPDAA
+846 DLGVRLAGVDAA
-858 TALMFGQEFAEMTG
+858 TALMFTQEFAEMTG
-872 DSVDVTGL
+872 DGVDVTGL
-880 ETLIAEAVS
+880 ETLLAEAVRQ
-889 HGRAPTATQTVPAQR
+889 GRAPTAAPTVPPQR

-914 RPQALATWAQAL
+914 RPQALALWKETL
-926 AGFGITATP
+926 AGFGIAAAPT
-935 IKTGCCGMAGLFGHE
+935 KTGCCGMAGMFGHE
-950 AANQKLSRDIFALS
+950 AANQKLSRDIFALG
-964 WADATQDDAM
+964 WADATRDDAM

>member
-10 RLDQAGFSGDAEDGI
+10 RLNQAGFAGDAEDGI

-39 VRPTAILYP
+39 VRPAAIVYP
-48 CRGDDVT
+48 RTGEDVT
-55 LLVRALADTGLSL
+55 LLVRTLADTGLSL
-68 TARGGNTGTNGQ
+68 TPRGGNTGTNGQ

-94 RGIGAFDPDTDTI
+94 RGIGAFDPETNTV

-160 SDYLVALDV
+160 SDYIVAIDL
-169 TLSDGTPWRV
+169 TLSDGTPWRA
-179 EPMTRAEAEAI
+179 EPMTRAEAERI
-190 AAGSGIVADIHREA
+190 AAGDGIVADIHREA
-204 LRIVTSRADDIAAIF
+204 LRIVTERADDIAAIF
-219 PDMNRGLTGYNLQK
+219 PEMNRGLTGYNLQK
-233 TWDAAA
+233 TWDAAN

-261 TLRVAHKP
+261 SLRVAHKP

-323 LGGASDV
+323 LGGASDAPV
-330 VGKSD
+330 
-335 PAQPDQ
+335 
-341 HGAGPLPHPTTQ
+341 
-353 SEYAVGGRVG
+353 
-363 ERAGTASSSEDQ
+363 
-375 TLAAMNFVEFAAD
+375 AAMNFVEFTAD
-388 DNATIDAGLAA
+388 DDAIIDAGLAA
-399 LTAIGPQGDMR
+399 LAEIGPQGDMR
-410 IIRDDAA
+410 IVRDDAA

-495 AQAAL
+495 EQAAL
-500 IRPISDEVARLTKA
+500 IRPISDEVARLTKS

-543 QSLKAAFD
+543 QALKAAFD
-551 PHNRFNP
+551 PHNRLNP

-566 QPVDRIDGVPLRG
+566 QPIDRIDGVPLRG
-579 EADRQIDPARAKDF
+579 EVDRRIDTTRSQDF

-640 LDSIAQPSPAEAAE
+640 LDSIADPTPAEVAE
-654 RDALAADTHASLATC
+654 RDALAADTQASLATC

-676 TLCPVKVDVPV
+676 TLCPVKVDVPT
-687 MKSRFAERH
+687 MKSRFAERY

-709 AQMESMLA
+709 AQMEAMLA
-717 AARAMPGLANRV
+717 AARKMPGIANSV
-729 ADSERAHAAL
+729 ASSDRAKAAL
-739 ERTLGYVDLPPFA
+739 ERTLGYVDLPAFA
-752 VADPGTLPPVAS
+752 VADPQTLPPVVS
-764 PAKLKALPAEERAR
+764 KAKIDALPAEARANI
-778 VVVLVED
+778 VVLVED
-785 SFTASFDGPV
+785 SFTASFDGPLV
-795 IAAAARVLTAC
+795 AAAGRVLAAC
-806 GYRVL
+806 DYTVL

-819 KVLYLLGL
+819 KVLHLLGM
-827 RTRFARIA
+827 RDRFAHIA
-835 RRRMA
+835 AKRMA
-840 EARALA
+840 EAKAFA
-846 DLGVRLTGPDAA
+846 DLGVRLVGLDAA
-858 TALMFGQEFAEMTG
+858 TALMFTQEFTEMTG
-872 DSVDVTGL
+872 DSVEVSGL
-880 ETLIAEAVS
+880 EILLAEAVRQ
-889 HGRAPTATQTVPAQR
+889 GRMPAAARAAPPQR

-914 RPQALATWAQAL
+914 RPQALALWAEAL
-926 AGFGITATP
+926 AGFGIAAQPT
-935 IKTGCCGMAGLFGHE
+935 KTGCCGMAGLFGHE
-950 AANQKLSRDIFALS
+950 AQNQTLSRDIFALS
-964 WADATQDDAM
+964 WADVTRDDAM

>member
-1 MAAVANLLR
+1 MVAVANLLR
-10 RLDQAGFSGDAEDGI
+10 RLDQAGFAGDAEDGV

-39 VRPTAILYP
+39 VRPAAIVYP
-48 CRGDDVT
+48 RTGDDVT
-55 LLVRALADTGLSL
+55 LLVRTLADTGLSL

-94 RGIGAFDPDTDTI
+94 RGIGAFDHETNTV

-160 SDYLVALDV
+160 SDYIAAMDL
-169 TLSDGTPWRV
+169 TLSDGTPWRA
-179 EPMTRAEAEAI
+179 EPMTRAEAERI
-190 AAGSGIVADIHREA
+190 AAGDGIVADIHREA
-204 LRIVTSRADDIAAIF
+204 LRIVTERADDIAAIF
-219 PDMNRGLTGYNLQK
+219 PEMNRGLTGYNLQK

-245 FLLAGSE
+245 YLLAGSE

-261 TLRVAHKP
+261 SLRVAHRP

-323 LGGASDV
+323 LGGASDAPV
-330 VGKSD
+330 
-335 PAQPDQ
+335 
-341 HGAGPLPHPTTQ
+341 
-353 SEYAVGGRVG
+353 
-363 ERAGTASSSEDQ
+363 
-375 TLAAMNFVEFAAD
+375 AAMNFVEFTAD
-388 DNATIDAGLAA
+388 DDSTIDAGLTA
-399 LTAIGPQGDMR
+399 LADIGPQGDMR
-410 IIRDDAA
+410 IVRDDAA

-500 IRPISDEVARLTKA
+500 IRPISDEVARLTKS

-543 QSLKAAFD
+543 QALKAAFD
-551 PHNRFNP
+551 PHNRLNP

-566 QPVDRIDGVPLRG
+566 QPIDRIDGVPLRG
-579 EADRQIDPARAKDF
+579 EADRRIDPARSKDF

-640 LDSIAQPSPAEAAE
+640 LDSIAEPTPAEVAE
-654 RDALAADTHASLATC
+654 RDALAADTQASLATC

-676 TLCPVKVDVPV
+676 TLCPVKVDVPT
-687 MKSRFAERH
+687 MKSRFAERY

-709 AQMESMLA
+709 AQMEAMLA
-717 AARAMPGLANRV
+717 TARKMPGIANGV
-729 ADSERAHAAL
+729 ASSDRAKAVL
-739 ERTLGYVDLPPFA
+739 ERTLGYVDLPAFA
-752 VADPGTLPPVAS
+752 VADPQTLPPVVS
-764 PAKLKALPAEERAR
+764 KAKIDALPAEARANI
-778 VVVLVED
+778 VILVED
-785 SFTASFDGPV
+785 NFTASFDGPLV
-795 IAAAARVLTAC
+795 VAAGRVLTAC
-806 GYRVL
+806 GYTVL

-819 KVLYLLGL
+819 KVLHLLGL
-827 RTRFARIA
+827 RDRFARIA
-835 RRRMA
+835 AKRMA
-840 EARALA
+840 EAKAFA
-846 DLGVRLTGPDAA
+846 DLGVRLVGLDAA
-858 TALMFGQEFAEMTG
+858 TALMFTQEFTELTG
-872 DSVDVTGL
+872 DSVEVAGL
-880 ETLIAEAVS
+880 ETLLAEAVRQ
-889 HGRAPTATQTVPAQR
+889 GRVPAAAHAVPPQR

-914 RPQALATWAQAL
+914 RPQALALWAEAL
-926 AGFGITATP
+926 AGFGIAAQPT
-935 IKTGCCGMAGLFGHE
+935 KTGCCGMAGLFGHE
-950 AANQKLSRDIFALS
+950 AQNQKLSRDIFALS
-964 WADATQDDAM
+964 WADATRDDAM

-994 HPVELID
+994 HPVEMID
-1001 RVLAG
+1001 RVLAV

>member
-1 MAAVANLLR
+1 MASVANLLR
-10 RLDQAGFSGDAEDGI
+10 RLDQTGFAGDAEDGV

-39 VRPTAILYP
+39 VRPAAIVYP
-48 CRGDDVT
+48 RTGDDVT
-55 LLVRALADTGLSL
+55 LLVHALADTGLSL
-68 TARGGNTGTNGQ
+68 TPRGGNTGTNGQ
-80 SLNDGIIVDFARHM
+80 SLNDGVIVDFARHM
-94 RGIGAFDPDTDTI
+94 RGIGTFDPDTNTV

-122 KPHGRFFPPMVST
+122 KPHGCFFPPMVST

-160 SDYLVALDV
+160 SDYIAALDV
-169 TLSDGTPWRV
+169 TLSDGTPWRA
-179 EPMTRAEAEAI
+179 EPMTRAEAERI

-204 LRIVTSRADDIAAIF
+204 LRIVTTRADDIATIF
-219 PDMNRGLTGYNLQK
+219 PEMNRGLTGYNLQK

-291 LIAADPV
+291 LVAADPV

-310 ARSDIIWSSVEGL
+310 ARSDIIWASVEGL
-323 LGGASDV
+323 LGGASDAPV
-330 VGKSD
+330 
-335 PAQPDQ
+335 
-341 HGAGPLPHPTTQ
+341 
-353 SEYAVGGRVG
+353 
-363 ERAGTASSSEDQ
+363 
-375 TLAAMNFVEFAAD
+375 AAMNFVEFTAD
-388 DNATIDAGLAA
+388 DDATIDAGLAA
-399 LTAIGPQGDMR
+399 LTDIGPQGDMR
-410 IIRDDAA
+410 IVRDDAA

-422 TLREKSVGLLAR
+422 SLREKSVGLLAR

-446 DTAVPPEKLADFVAE
+446 DTAVPPGKLANFVAE

-495 AQAAL
+495 EQAAL

-543 QSLKAAFD
+543 QALKAAFD
-551 PHNRFNP
+551 PHNRLNP

-566 QPVDRIDGVPLRG
+566 QAIDRIDGVPLRG
-579 EADRQIDPARAKDF
+579 EADRRIDATRSQDF

-625 QSPKGRASLLRAWAR
+625 QSPKGRAALLRAWAR
-640 LDSIAQPSPAEAAE
+640 LDSIEQPGPAEAAE
-654 RDALAADTHASLATC
+654 RNALAAATQASLATC

-687 MKSRFAERH
+687 MKSRFAERY
-696 WAKRP
+696 WAKRS
-701 RPLRHRVV
+701 RPIRHHVV
-709 AQMESMLA
+709 ARMETMLA
-717 AARAMPGLANRV
+717 AARVLPGIANRV
-729 ADSERAHAAL
+729 AGSDRAQAAL
-739 ERTLGYVDLPPFA
+739 ERTLGYVDLPAFA
-752 VADPGTLPPVAS
+752 VADPGTLPPLTS
-764 PAKLKALPAEERAR
+764 PAKLKAVSAEARANI
-778 VVVLVED
+778 VVLVED
-785 SFTASFDGPV
+785 SFTASFDGPLT
-795 IAAAARVLTAC
+795 AAAARVLTAC
-806 GYRVL
+806 GYDVL

-819 KVLYLLGL
+819 KVLHLLGL
-827 RTRFARIA
+827 RDRFARIA
-835 RRRMA
+835 RKRMA
-840 EARALA
+840 EVRALA
-846 DLGVRLTGPDAA
+846 DLGVRLVGLDAA
-858 TALMFGQEFAEMTG
+858 TALMFTQEFAEMTG
-872 DSVDVTGL
+872 DSVEVAGL
-880 ETLIAEAVS
+880 ETLLAEAVRE
-889 HGRAPTATQTVPAQR
+889 GRAPAATQTLPVQR

-914 RPQALATWAQAL
+914 RPKALALWTEAL

-935 IKTGCCGMAGLFGHE
+935 TKTGCCGMAGLFGHE
-950 AANQKLSRDIFALS
+950 AQNQTLSRDIFALS
-964 WADATQDDAM
+964 WSQVTQDDAM

>member
-1 MAAVANLLR
+1 MATVANLLR
-10 RLDQAGFSGDAEDGI
+10 RLDQAGFAGDAEDGI

-39 VRPTAILYP
+39 VRPAAIVYP
-48 CRGDDVT
+48 RTGDDVT
-55 LLVRALADTGLSL
+55 LLVRTLADTGLSL

-94 RGIGAFDPDTDTI
+94 RGIGAFDPETNTV

-160 SDYLVALDV
+160 SDYIVAIDL
-169 TLSDGTPWRV
+169 TLSDGTPWRA

-204 LRIVTSRADDIAAIF
+204 LRIVTERADDIAAIF
-219 PDMNRGLTGYNLQK
+219 PEMNRGLTGYNLQK

-245 FLLAGSE
+245 YLLAGSE

-261 TLRVAHKP
+261 TLRVAHRP

-279 AAFDTAMRDVQR
+279 AAFETAMRDVQR

-323 LGGASDV
+323 LGGASEAPV
-330 VGKSD
+330 
-335 PAQPDQ
+335 
-341 HGAGPLPHPTTQ
+341 
-353 SEYAVGGRVG
+353 
-363 ERAGTASSSEDQ
+363 
-375 TLAAMNFVEFAAD
+375 AAMNFVEFTAD
-388 DNATIDAGLAA
+388 DDATIDAGLAA

-410 IIRDDAA
+410 IVRDDAA

-434 LGGARQGIPFVE
+434 LGGAKQGIPFVE

-500 IRPISDEVARLTKA
+500 IRPISDDVARLTKS

-543 QSLKAAFD
+543 QALKAAFD
-551 PHNRFNP
+551 PHNRLNP

-566 QPVDRIDGVPLRG
+566 QPIDRIDGVPLRG
-579 EADRQIDPARAKDF
+579 EADRLIDPARSKDF

-640 LDSIAQPSPAEAAE
+640 LDSIAQPSPKEVAE
-654 RDALAADTHASLATC
+654 RDGLAADTQASLATC

-676 TLCPVKVDVPV
+676 TLCPVKVDVPT
-687 MKSRFAERH
+687 MKSRFAERY
-696 WAKRP
+696 WGRRT

-709 AQMESMLA
+709 AQMEAMLA
-717 AARAMPGLANRV
+717 AARKMPGIANGV
-729 ADSERAHAAL
+729 ASSDRAKAAL
-739 ERTLGYVDLPPFA
+739 ERTLGYVDLPAFA
-752 VADPGTLPPVAS
+752 VADPQTLPPVVSKARID
-764 PAKLKALPAEERAR
+764 ALPAGARANI
-778 VVVLVED
+778 VVLVED
-785 SFTASFDGPV
+785 SFTASFDGPLV
-795 IAAAARVLTAC
+795 AAAGRVLAAC
-806 GYRVL
+806 GYTVL

-819 KVLYLLGL
+819 KVLHLLGM
-827 RTRFARIA
+827 RDRFARIA
-835 RRRMA
+835 AKRMT
-840 EARALA
+840 EARAFA
-846 DLGVRLTGPDAA
+846 DLGVRLVGLDAA
-858 TALMFGQEFAEMTG
+858 TALMFTQEFAEMTG
-872 DSVDVTGL
+872 NSVDVAGL
-880 ETLIAEAVS
+880 EILLAEAVRQGRVPAA
-889 HGRAPTATQTVPAQR
+889 GRAVPPQR

-914 RPQALATWAQAL
+914 RPQALALWAEAL
-926 AGFGITATP
+926 AGFGIAAQPT
-935 IKTGCCGMAGLFGHE
+935 KTGCCGMAGLFGHE
-950 AANQKLSRDIFALS
+950 AQNQTLSRDIFALS
-964 WADATQDDAM
+964 WADVTQDDAM

-980 CRCQTKRL
+980 CRCQTERL

>member
-1 MAAVANLLR
+1 MPAVANLLR
-10 RLDQAGFSGDAEDGI
+10 RLHQAGFAGDAEDGI

-39 VRPTAILYP
+39 VRPTAIVYP
-48 CRGDDVT
+48 RTGDDVT
-55 LLVRALADTGLSL
+55 LLVRELRDTGLSL
-68 TARGGNTGTNGQ
+68 TPRGGNTGTNGQ
-80 SLNDGIIVDFARHM
+80 SLNDGVIVDFARHM
-94 RGIGAFDPDTDTI
+94 RGIGAFDPDTNTV

-160 SDYLVALDV
+160 SDYIVALDV
-169 TLSDGTPWRV
+169 TLSDGTPWRA
-179 EPMTRAEAEAI
+179 EPMTRAQAEAI
-190 AAGSGIVADIHREA
+190 AAGSGIVADMHREA
-204 LRIVTSRADDIAAIF
+204 LRIVTTRADDIAATF
-219 PDMNRGLTGYNLQK
+219 PAMNRGLTGYNLQK

-269 KKRALAVIRY
+269 KKRALAVLRY

-298 AIEILDDKVLGV
+298 AVEILDDKVLGV
-310 ARSDIIWSSVEGL
+310 ARSDIIWASVEGL
-323 LGGASDV
+323 LGGASDAPV
-330 VGKSD
+330 
-335 PAQPDQ
+335 
-341 HGAGPLPHPTTQ
+341 
-353 SEYAVGGRVG
+353 
-363 ERAGTASSSEDQ
+363 
-375 TLAAMNFVEFAAD
+375 AAMSFVEFTAD
-388 DNATIDAGLAA
+388 DDATIDAGLRA
-399 LTAIGPQGDMR
+399 LADIGPQGDMR
-410 IIRDDAA
+410 IVRDDTA
-417 IGQLW
+417 IGKLW

-500 IRPISDEVARLTKA
+500 IRPISDAVARLTKA

-534 FFGSLYPEL
+534 FFGSLYGEL
-543 QSLKAAFD
+543 QALKAAFD
-551 PHNRFNP
+551 PHNRLNP

-566 QPVDRIDGVPLRG
+566 QPIDRIDGVPLRG
-579 EADRQIDPARAKDF
+579 EADRRIDTARAKAF

-640 LDSIAQPSPAEAAE
+640 LDSIERPTPAEVAE
-654 RDALAADTHASLATC
+654 RDAMAAATQASLATC

-676 TLCPVKVDVPV
+676 TLCPVKVDVPT

-696 WAKRP
+696 WAKRT

-709 AQMESMLA
+709 AQMEAMLA
-717 AARAMPGLANRV
+717 AARALPGIANRV
-729 ADSERAHAAL
+729 ADSDRMRAAL
-739 ERTLGYVDLPPFA
+739 ERTLGYVDLPAFA
-752 VADPGTLPPVAS
+752 VADPHTLPPVVSRA
-764 PAKLKALPAEERAR
+764 AMKALSSEARANT
-778 VVVLVED
+778 VILVED
-785 SFTASFDGPV
+785 SFTASFDGPLT
-795 IAAAARVLTAC
+795 AAAGRVLAAC
-806 GYRVL
+806 GYHVL

-819 KVLYLLGL
+819 KVLHLLGM
-827 RTRFARIA
+827 RDRFARIA
-835 RRRMA
+835 RKRMA
-840 EARALA
+840 EVRALA
-846 DLGVRLTGPDAA
+846 DRGVQLVGLDAA
-858 TALMFGQEFAEMTG
+858 TALMFTQEFAEMTG
-872 DSVDVTGL
+872 DSVDVAGL
-880 ETLIAEAVS
+880 ETVLAEAVRL
-889 HGRAPTATQTVPAQR
+889 GRVPAIAAKLPPQR

-914 RPQALATWAQAL
+914 RPQALALWAETL
-926 AGFGITATP
+926 AGFGIAAQPTR
-935 IKTGCCGMAGLFGHE
+935 TGCCGMAGLFGHE
-950 AANQKLSRDIFALS
+950 AANQQLSRDIFALS
-964 WADATQDDAM
+964 WSQVTQDDAM

>member
-1 MAAVANLLR
+1 MTAVANLLR
-10 RLDQAGFSGDAEDGI
+10 RLDQAGFAGDVEDGI

-48 CRGDDVT
+48 RTGDDVT
-55 LLVRALADTGLSL
+55 LLVRTLADTGLSL

-80 SLNDGIIVDFARHM
+80 SLNDGVIVDFARHM
-94 RGIGAFDPDTDTI
+94 RGVGTFDADANTV

-160 SDYLVALDV
+160 SDYIVALDL
-169 TLSDGTPWRV
+169 TLSDGTPWRA
-179 EPMTRAEAEAI
+179 EPMTRAEAERI

-204 LRIVTSRADDIAAIF
+204 LRIVTTRADDIAAIF

-233 TWDAAA
+233 AWDAAA

-245 FLLAGSE
+245 PLLAGSE
-252 GTLAITRSI
+252 GTLAITRAI

-279 AAFDTAMRDVQR
+279 GAFDTAMRDVQR

-323 LGGASDV
+323 LGGASDAV
-330 VGKSD
+330 AAAD
-335 PAQPDQ
+335 PAMPDQ
-341 HGAGPLPHPTTQ
+341 CGAGPLPHPTTH
-353 SEYAVGGRVG
+353 SGYAVGGRVG
-363 ERAGTASSSEDQ
+363 ERAGTASSLEDQ
-375 TLAAMNFVEFAAD
+375 IVAAMNFVEFTAD
-388 DNATIDAGLAA
+388 DDATIEAGLAA

-410 IIRDDAA
+410 IVRDDAA

-434 LGGARQGIPFVE
+434 LGGTRQGIPFVE

-500 IRPISDEVARLTKA
+500 IRPISDEVARLTKS

-534 FFGSLYPEL
+534 FFGSLYGEL
-543 QSLKAAFD
+543 QALKAAFD
-551 PHNRFNP
+551 PDNRLNP

-566 QPVDRIDGVPLRG
+566 QPIDRIDGVPLRG
-579 EADRQIDPARAKDF
+579 EADRRIEAVRSKQF

-640 LDSIAQPSPAEAAE
+640 LDSIAKPTPAEAAE
-654 RDALAADTHASLATC
+654 RDALAADTQASLATC

-676 TLCPVKVDVPV
+676 TLCPVKVDVPT
-687 MKSRFAERH
+687 MKSRFAERY
-696 WAKRP
+696 WARRS
-701 RPLRHRVV
+701 RPLRHHVV
-709 AQMESMLA
+709 ARMEAMLA
-717 AARAMPGLANRV
+717 AARALPGIANSV
-729 ADSERAHAAL
+729 ASSDRARAAL
-739 ERTLGYVDLPPFA
+739 EYRLGYVDLPAFA
-752 VADPGTLPPVAS
+752 VADPRSLPPIVS
-764 PAKLKALPAEERAR
+764 RSKLKAISAGERTR

-785 SFTASFDGPV
+785 SFTASFDGPLV
-795 IAAAARVLTAC
+795 AAAGRVLTAC
-806 GYRVL
+806 GYIVL

-819 KVLYLLGL
+819 KILHLLGI
-827 RTRFARIA
+827 RDRFARVA
-835 RRRMA
+835 ARRMA
-840 EARALA
+840 EAKALA
-846 DLGVRLTGPDAA
+846 DMGVRLVGLDAA
-858 TALMFGQEFAEMTG
+858 TALMFTQEFTEMTG
-872 DSVDVTGL
+872 DSVDVAGL
-880 ETLIAEAVS
+880 ETVLTDAVRQ
-889 HGRAPTATQTVPAQR
+889 GRAPAATHALPPQR

-914 RPQALATWAQAL
+914 RPQALAQWAEAL
-926 AGFGITATP
+926 AGFGIAAAPT
-935 IKTGCCGMAGLFGHE
+935 KTGCCGMAGLFGHE

-964 WADATQDDAM
+964 WADVTQDDAM

-1001 RVLAG
+1001 RILTG

>member
-10 RLDQAGFSGDAEDGI
+10 ALDQTGFTGDAEDGI

-39 VRPTAILYP
+39 VRPAAIVYP
-48 CRGDDVT
+48 RTGDDVT
-55 LLVRALADTGLSL
+55 LLVRALRDTDLSL

-94 RGIGAFDPDTDTI
+94 RGIGAFAPQANTV

-160 SDYLVALDV
+160 SDYIVALDV
-169 TLSDGTPWRV
+169 TLSDGTPWRA
-179 EPMTRAEAEAI
+179 EPMTRAQAEAI
-190 AAGSGIVADIHREA
+190 AAGTGIVADIHREV
-204 LRIVTSRADDIAAIF
+204 LRIVTQRADDIAAIF
-219 PDMNRGLTGYNLQK
+219 PEMNRGLTGYNLQK
-233 TWDAAA
+233 TWDADV

-245 FLLAGSE
+245 YLLAGSE

-269 KKRALAVIRY
+269 RKRALAVIRY

-323 LGGASDV
+323 LGGASDAPV
-330 VGKSD
+330 
-335 PAQPDQ
+335 
-341 HGAGPLPHPTTQ
+341 
-353 SEYAVGGRVG
+353 
-363 ERAGTASSSEDQ
+363 
-375 TLAAMNFVEFAAD
+375 AAMNFVEFTAD
-388 DNATIDAGLAA
+388 DDATIDAGLSA
-399 LTAIGPQGDMR
+399 LAAIGPQGDMR
-410 IIRDDAA
+410 IVRDDAA
-417 IGQLW
+417 IDQLW
-422 TLREKSVGLLAR
+422 ALREKSVGLLAR

-495 AQAAL
+495 AQATL
-500 IRPISDEVARLTKA
+500 VRPISDEVARLTKA

-543 QSLKAAFD
+543 QALKAAFD
-551 PHNRFNP
+551 PDNRFNP
-558 GKLAAPAG
+558 GKLAAPGG
-566 QPVDRIDGVPLRG
+566 QKVDRIDGVPLRG
-579 EADRQIDPARAKDF
+579 EADRQIDEARSKAF
-593 DRAVACNG
+593 DRAIACNG

-640 LDSIAQPSPAEAAE
+640 LDSIADPTAAEVAE
-654 RDALAADTHASLATC
+654 RDAMAADTQASLATC

-676 TLCPVKVDVPV
+676 TLCPVKVDVPT
-687 MKSRFAERH
+687 MKSRFAERY
-696 WAKRP
+696 WATRTRP
-701 RPLRHRVV
+701 IRHHVV
-709 AQMESMLA
+709 ARMEAMLA
-717 AARAMPGLANRV
+717 AARVLPGIANRI
-729 ADSERAHAAL
+729 ASSDWLRATL
-739 ERTLGYVDLPPFA
+739 ERRFGYVDLPA
-752 VADPGTLPPVAS
+752 LVVANPSTLPPIVS
-764 PAKLKALPAEERAR
+764 SAKIRKMRAETLAR
-778 VVVLVED
+778 TVLLVED
-785 SFTASFDGPV
+785 SFTASFDGPLV
-795 IAAAARVLTAC
+795 AAAGRVLAAC
-806 GYRVL
+806 GYTVL

-819 KVLYLLGL
+819 KVLHLLGM
-827 RTRFARIA
+827 RDRFARIA
-835 RRRMA
+835 RARMA
-840 EARALA
+840 EIRALA
-846 DLGVRLTGPDAA
+846 DLGVRLVGLDAA
-858 TALMFGQEFAEMTG
+858 TALMFTQEFSEMTG
-872 DSVDVTGL
+872 ESVEVAGL
-880 ETLIAEAVS
+880 EVALAQAVRQ
-889 HGRAPTATQTVPAQR
+889 GRAPTVVPTVLPQR

-914 RPQALATWAQAL
+914 RPQALANWTEAL
-926 AGFGITATP
+926 AGFGITAIPT
-935 IKTGCCGMAGLFGHE
+935 KTGCCGMAGLFGHE
-950 AANQKLSRDIFALS
+950 AQNQTLSRNIFALG
-964 WADATQDDAM
+964 WADATRDDAM
-974 LATGFS
+974 LVTGFS
-980 CRCQTKRL
+980 CRCQTQRL

-1001 RVLAG
+1001 RVLSG

>member
-1 MAAVANLLR
+1 MPAVANLLR
-10 RLDQAGFSGDAEDGI
+10 RLDQAGFAGDAEDGI

-39 VRPTAILYP
+39 VRPTAIVYP
-48 CRGDDVT
+48 RTGDDVT
-55 LLVRALADTGLSL
+55 LLVRTLADTGLSL
-68 TARGGNTGTNGQ
+68 TPRGGNTGTNGQ
-80 SLNDGIIVDFARHM
+80 SLNDGVIVDFARHM
-94 RGIGAFDPDTDTI
+94 RGIVAFDPDMNTV

-160 SDYLVALDV
+160 SDYIVALDV
-169 TLSDGTPWRV
+169 TLSDGTPWRA
-179 EPMTRAEAEAI
+179 EPMTRAQAEAI
-190 AAGSGIVADIHREA
+190 AAGSGIIADIHREA
-204 LRIVTSRADDIAAIF
+204 LRIVTTRADDIAAIF
-219 PDMNRGLTGYNLQK
+219 PEMNRGLTGYNLQK

-261 TLRVAHKP
+261 TLRVADKP

-323 LGGASDV
+323 LGGAGDTPV
-330 VGKSD
+330 
-335 PAQPDQ
+335 
-341 HGAGPLPHPTTQ
+341 
-353 SEYAVGGRVG
+353 
-363 ERAGTASSSEDQ
+363 
-375 TLAAMNFVEFAAD
+375 AAMSFVEFTGD
-388 DNATIDAGLAA
+388 DDATINAGLAA
-399 LTAIGPQGDMR
+399 IAAIGPQGDLR
-410 IIRDDAA
+410 IVRDDAA

-467 GHGLNYG
+467 RHGLNYG

-495 AQAAL
+495 EQAAL

-534 FFGSLYPEL
+534 FFGSLYGEL
-543 QSLKAAFD
+543 QALKAAFD
-551 PHNRFNP
+551 PHNRLNP

-566 QPVDRIDGVPLRG
+566 QPIDRIDGVPLRG
-579 EADRQIDPARAKDF
+579 EADRRIEATRAKAF

-640 LDSIAQPSPAEAAE
+640 LDSIERPTPAEVTE
-654 RDALAADTHASLATC
+654 RDALAADTQASLATC

-687 MKSRFAERH
+687 MKSRFAERY
-696 WAKRP
+696 WAKRT
-701 RPLRHRVV
+701 RPIRHHVV

-717 AARAMPGLANRV
+717 AARRMPAIANRV
-729 ADSERAHAAL
+729 ATSDRARAAL
-739 ERTLGYVDLPPFA
+739 ERTLGYVDLPAFA
-752 VADPGTLPPVAS
+752 VADPRTLPPIAS
-764 PAKLKALPAEERAR
+764 PATVRALSPEDRANT
-778 VVVLVED
+778 VILVED
-785 SFTASFDGPV
+785 SFTASFDGPLV
-795 IAAAARVLTAC
+795 AAATRVLTAC
-806 GYRVL
+806 GYDVL

-819 KVLYLLGL
+819 KVLHLLGM
-827 RTRFARIA
+827 RARFARIA
-835 RRRMA
+835 AKRMA

-846 DLGVRLTGPDAA
+846 DLGVRLVGLDAA
-858 TALMFGQEFAEMTG
+858 TALMFTQEFAEMTG
-872 DSVDVTGL
+872 DSVDVAGL
-880 ETLIAEAVS
+880 ETVLSEAVRA
-889 HGRAPTATQTVPAQR
+889 GRIPATTTTLPAYR

-914 RPQALATWAQAL
+914 RPQALTLWAEAL
-926 AGFGITATP
+926 AGFGIPAQPTR
-935 IKTGCCGMAGLFGHE
+935 TGCCGMAGLFGHE
-950 AANQKLSRDIFALS
+950 AQNQTLSRDIFALS
-964 WADATQDDAM
+964 WAEATQDDAM

-994 HPVELID
+994 HPVELIN

>member
-1 MAAVANLLR
+1 MTVVARLLR
-10 RLDQAGFSGDAEDGI
+10 DLDRAGFTGDIEDGI

-39 VRPTAILYP
+39 VRPAAIVYP
-48 CRGDDVT
+48 RHGDDVT

-94 RGIGAFDPDTDTI
+94 RGIGTFDPNANI
-107 TVEPGVVLDQLNAFL
+107 VTVEPGVVLDQLNAFL

-160 SDYLVALDV
+160 SDYIVALDL
-169 TLSDGTPWRV
+169 TLSDGTPWRA
-179 EPMTRAEAEAI
+179 EPMTRAEAEAF
-190 AAGSGIVADIHREA
+190 AAGSGIVAEIHREA
-204 LRIVTSRADDIAAIF
+204 LRIVTTRADDITAIF
-219 PDMNRGLTGYNLQK
+219 PEMNRGLTGYNLQK
-233 TWDAAA
+233 TWDAGA

-252 GTLAITRSI
+252 GTLAVTRSI
-261 TLRVAHKP
+261 TLRVAHRP

-298 AIEILDDKVLGV
+298 AVEILDDKVLGV
-310 ARSDIIWSSVEGL
+310 ARSDVIWSSVEGL
-323 LGGASDV
+323 LGGASDIPV
-330 VGKSD
+330 
-335 PAQPDQ
+335 
-341 HGAGPLPHPTTQ
+341 
-353 SEYAVGGRVG
+353 
-363 ERAGTASSSEDQ
+363 
-375 TLAAMNFVEFAAD
+375 AAMNFVEFTAD
-388 DNATIDAGLAA
+388 DDATIAAGLAA
-399 LTAIGPQGDMR
+399 LAEIGPQGDMQ
-410 IIRDDAA
+410 IVRDDAA

-495 AQAAL
+495 EQAAL

-528 GEFSPL
+528 GEFSPF

-543 QSLKAAFD
+543 ERLKAAFD
-551 PHNRFNP
+551 PQNRFNP
-558 GKLAAPAG
+558 GKLAAAAG
-566 QPVDRIDGVPLRG
+566 QPIDRIDGVPLRG
-579 EADRQIDPARAKDF
+579 ESDRRIDAARSKAF

-640 LDSIAQPSPAEAAE
+640 LDSIADPTPAEMAE
-654 RDALAADTHASLATC
+654 RDAMAADTHASLATC

-676 TLCPVKVDVPV
+676 TLCPVKVDVPT
-687 MKSRFAERH
+687 MKSRFAERY
-696 WAKRP
+696 WARRARP
-701 RPLRHRVV
+701 IRHHIV

-717 AARAMPGLANRV
+717 AGRALPGIANRV
-729 ADSERAHAAL
+729 ASSDRVRATL
-739 ERTLGYVDLPPFA
+739 ERRLGYVDLPAFA
-752 VADPGTLPPVAS
+752 VADPRAMPPIVSLARIRNM
-764 PAKLKALPAEERAR
+764 PADALAR
-778 VVVLVED
+778 TVILVED

-795 IAAAARVLTAC
+795 VAAASRVLAAC
-806 GYRVL
+806 GHSVL

-819 KVLYLLGL
+819 KVLHLLGM
-827 RTRFARIA
+827 RDRFARIA
-835 RRRMA
+835 RARMA
-840 EARALA
+840 EVRALA
-846 DLGVRLTGPDAA
+846 DLGVRLVGLDAA
-858 TALMFGQEFAEMTG
+858 TALMFTQEFGEMTG
-872 DSVDVTGL
+872 DSVEVAGL
-880 ETLIAEAVS
+880 EMLLAEAVRQ
-889 HGRAPTATQTVPAQR
+889 GRTPTATATPTPTITPQR

-914 RPQALATWAQAL
+914 RPQALANWAEAL
-926 AGFGITATP
+926 AGFGIAATP
-935 IKTGCCGMAGLFGHE
+935 TKTGCCGMAGLFGHE
-950 AANQKLSRDIFALS
+950 AQNQKLSRDIFALS
-964 WADATQDDAM
+964 WADVTQDDAM

>member
-1 MAAVANLLR
+1 MAAVVNLLR
-10 RLDQAGFSGDAEDGI
+10 RLDQAGFAGDAEDGV

-39 VRPTAILYP
+39 VRPAAIVYP
-48 CRGDDVT
+48 RTGDDVT
-55 LLVRALADTGLSL
+55 LLVRTLADTGLSL

-94 RGIGAFDPDTDTI
+94 RGIGAFDPETNTV

-160 SDYLVALDV
+160 SDYIVAMDL
-169 TLSDGTPWRV
+169 TLSDGTPWRA
-179 EPMTRAEAEAI
+179 EPMTRAEAERI
-190 AAGSGIVADIHREA
+190 AAGDGIVADIHREA
-204 LRIVTSRADDIAAIF
+204 LRIVTERADDIAAIF
-219 PDMNRGLTGYNLQK
+219 PEMNRGLTGYNLQK
-233 TWDAAA
+233 TWDADA

-245 FLLAGSE
+245 YLLAGSE

-261 TLRVAHKP
+261 SLRVAHRP

-298 AIEILDDKVLGV
+298 AIEILDDKVLDV

-323 LGGASDV
+323 LGGASEAPV
-330 VGKSD
+330 
-335 PAQPDQ
+335 
-341 HGAGPLPHPTTQ
+341 
-353 SEYAVGGRVG
+353 
-363 ERAGTASSSEDQ
+363 
-375 TLAAMNFVEFAAD
+375 AAMNFVEFTAD
-388 DNATIDAGLAA
+388 DDATIDAGLAA
-399 LTAIGPQGDMR
+399 LADIGPQGNMR
-410 IIRDDAA
+410 IVRDDTA

-500 IRPISDEVARLTKA
+500 IRPISDKVARLTKS

-543 QSLKAAFD
+543 QALKAAFD
-551 PHNRFNP
+551 PQNRLNP

-566 QPVDRIDGVPLRG
+566 QPIDRIDGVPLRG
-579 EADRQIDPARAKDF
+579 EVDRRIDPARSQDF

-640 LDSIAQPSPAEAAE
+640 LDSIAEPTPAEVAE
-654 RDALAADTHASLATC
+654 RDALAADTQASLATC

-676 TLCPVKVDVPV
+676 TLCPVKVDVPT
-687 MKSRFAERH
+687 MKSRFAERY

-709 AQMESMLA
+709 AQMEAMLA
-717 AARAMPGLANRV
+717 AARKMPGIANGV
-729 ADSERAHAAL
+729 AGSDRAKAVL
-739 ERTLGYVDLPPFA
+739 ERTLGYVDLPAFA
-752 VADPGTLPPVAS
+752 VADPRTLPPVVSKARIE
-764 PAKLKALPAEERAR
+764 ALPPEARANI
-778 VVVLVED
+778 VILVED
-785 SFTASFDGPV
+785 SFTASFDGPLV
-795 IAAAARVLTAC
+795 AAAGRVLAAC
-806 GYRVL
+806 GYTVL

-819 KVLYLLGL
+819 KVLHLLGL
-827 RTRFARIA
+827 RDRFARIA
-835 RRRMA
+835 AKRMA
-840 EARALA
+840 EAKTFA
-846 DLGVRLTGPDAA
+846 DLGVRLIGLDAA
-858 TALMFGQEFAEMTG
+858 TALMFTQEFTEMTG
-872 DSVDVTGL
+872 DSVEVAGL
-880 ETLIAEAVS
+880 ETLLAEAVRQ
-889 HGRAPTATQTVPAQR
+889 GRVPAAARAVPPQR

-914 RPQALATWAQAL
+914 RPQALALWAEAL
-926 AGFGITATP
+926 AGFGIAAQPT
-935 IKTGCCGMAGLFGHE
+935 KTGCCGMAGLFGHE
-950 AANQKLSRDIFALS
+950 AQNQKLSRDIFALS
-964 WADATQDDAM
+964 WADVTQDDAM

-994 HPVELID
+994 HPVEMID

>member
-1 MAAVANLLR
+1 MVAVANLLR
-10 RLDQAGFSGDAEDGI
+10 RLDQAGFAGDAEDGI

-39 VRPTAILYP
+39 VRPAAIVYP
-48 CRGDDVT
+48 RTGDDVT
-55 LLVRALADTGLSL
+55 LLVRTLADSGLSL
-68 TARGGNTGTNGQ
+68 TPRGGNTGTNGQ

-94 RGIGAFDPDTDTI
+94 RGIGAFDPEKNTV

-160 SDYLVALDV
+160 SDYIVAMDL
-169 TLSDGTPWRV
+169 TLSDGTPWRA

-204 LRIVTSRADDIAAIF
+204 LRIVTERADDIAAIF
-219 PDMNRGLTGYNLQK
+219 PEMNRGLTGYNLQK
-233 TWDAAA
+233 TWDADA

-252 GTLAITRSI
+252 GTLAMTRSI

-269 KKRALAVIRY
+269 KKRALTVIRY

-291 LIAADPV
+291 LVAADPV

-323 LGGASDV
+323 LGGASEAPV
-330 VGKSD
+330 
-335 PAQPDQ
+335 
-341 HGAGPLPHPTTQ
+341 
-353 SEYAVGGRVG
+353 
-363 ERAGTASSSEDQ
+363 
-375 TLAAMNFVEFAAD
+375 AAMNFVEFTAD
-388 DNATIDAGLAA
+388 DDATIDAGLAA
-399 LTAIGPQGDMR
+399 LTAIGPRGDMR
-410 IIRDDAA
+410 IVRDDAA

-500 IRPISDEVARLTKA
+500 IRPISDEVARLTKS

-543 QSLKAAFD
+543 QALKAAFD
-551 PHNRFNP
+551 PYNRLNP

-566 QPVDRIDGVPLRG
+566 QPIDRIDGVPLRG
-579 EADRQIDPARAKDF
+579 EADRRIDPARSAEF

-619 ATRDRA
+619 ATLDRA

-676 TLCPVKVDVPV
+676 TLCPVTVDVPT
-687 MKSRFAERH
+687 MKSRFAERY
-696 WAKRP
+696 WAKRT

-717 AARAMPGLANRV
+717 AARRMPGIANSV
-729 ADSERAHAAL
+729 ASSDRAKATL
-739 ERTLGYVDLPPFA
+739 ERTLGYVDLPAFA
-752 VADPGTLPPVAS
+752 VADPRTLPPVVS
-764 PAKLKALPAEERAR
+764 RAKLKALPADARANI
-778 VVVLVED
+778 VILIED
-785 SFTASFDGPV
+785 SFTASFDGPLV
-795 IAAAARVLTAC
+795 AAAGRVLTAC
-806 GYRVL
+806 GYTVL
-811 RLPPRSNG
+811 RLPARTNG
-819 KVLYLLGL
+819 KVLHLLGM
-827 RTRFARIA
+827 RDRFARIA
-835 RRRMA
+835 RKRMA
-840 EARALA
+840 EVRAFA
-846 DLGVRLTGPDAA
+846 DMGVRLVGLDAA
-858 TALMFGQEFAEMTG
+858 TALMFTQEFAEMTG
-872 DSVDVTGL
+872 DSVDVAGL
-880 ETLIAEAVS
+880 ETVLVEAVRG
-889 HGRAPTATQTVPAQR
+889 GRMRASKRDLPPQR

-914 RPQALATWAQAL
+914 RPQALTLWAEAL
-926 AGFGITATP
+926 AGFGITAAPT
-935 IKTGCCGMAGLFGHE
+935 KTGCCGMAGLFGHE
-950 AANQKLSRDIFALS
+950 AQNQKLSRDIFALS
-964 WADATQDDAM
+964 WADVTQDDAM

>member
-1 MAAVANLLR
+1 MTSVANLLR
-10 RLDQAGFSGDAEDGI
+10 RLDQAGFAGDVEDGI
-25 GARQVASTDNSIYQ
+25 GARQVASTDNSIYE

-48 CRGDDVT
+48 RTGDDVT

-94 RGIGAFDPDTDTI
+94 RGIGTFDPDADTV

-122 KPHGRFFPPMVST
+122 RPHGRLFPPMVST

-160 SDYLVALDV
+160 SDYIVALDL
-169 TLSDGTPWRV
+169 TLSDGTPWRA
-179 EPMTRAEAEAI
+179 EPMTRAEAERI

-204 LRIVTSRADDIAAIF
+204 LRIVTTRADDIAAIF

-233 TWDAAA
+233 AWDAAA

-245 FLLAGSE
+245 PLLAGSE
-252 GTLAITRSI
+252 GTLAITRAI

-279 AAFDTAMRDVQR
+279 GAFDTAMRDVQR

-323 LGGASDV
+323 LGGASAAPV
-330 VGKSD
+330 
-335 PAQPDQ
+335 
-341 HGAGPLPHPTTQ
+341 
-353 SEYAVGGRVG
+353 
-363 ERAGTASSSEDQ
+363 
-375 TLAAMNFVEFAAD
+375 AAMNFVEFTAD
-388 DNATIDAGLAA
+388 DDATIDAGLAA
-399 LTAIGPQGDMR
+399 LTATGPQGDMR
-410 IIRDDAA
+410 IVRDDAA

-434 LGGARQGIPFVE
+434 LGGTRQGIPFVE
-446 DTAVPPEKLADFVAE
+446 DTAVPPEKLADFVAK

-495 AQAAL
+495 EQAAL
-500 IRPISDEVARLTKA
+500 IRPISDEVARLTKS

-534 FFGSLYPEL
+534 FFGNLYPEL
-543 QSLKAAFD
+543 QALKAAFD
-551 PHNRFNP
+551 PDNRLNP

-566 QPVDRIDGVPLRG
+566 QPIDRIDGVPLRG
-579 EADRQIDPARAKDF
+579 EADRRIEAVRSRQF

-640 LDSIAQPSPAEAAE
+640 LDSIAKPTPAEAAE
-654 RDALAADTHASLATC
+654 RDALAADTQASLATC

-676 TLCPVKVDVPV
+676 TLCPVKVDVPT
-687 MKSRFAERH
+687 MKSRFAERY
-696 WAKRP
+696 WARRS
-701 RPLRHRVV
+701 RPLRHHVV
-709 AQMESMLA
+709 ARMEAMLA
-717 AARAMPGLANRV
+717 AARALPGIANSV
-729 ADSERAHAAL
+729 AGSDRARSAL
-739 ERTLGYVDLPPFA
+739 ERRLGYVDLPAFA
-752 VADPGTLPPVAS
+752 VADPRSLPPIVS
-764 PAKLKALPAEERAR
+764 RSKLKAIPAEERTR
-778 VVVLVED
+778 VIVLVED
-785 SFTASFDGPV
+785 SFTASFDGPL
-795 IAAAARVLTAC
+795 AAAAGRVLAAC
-806 GYRVL
+806 GYSVL

-819 KVLYLLGL
+819 KILHLLGM
-827 RTRFARIA
+827 RDRFARIA
-835 RRRMA
+835 ARRMD

-846 DLGVRLTGPDAA
+846 DMGVRLVGLDAA
-858 TALMFGQEFAEMTG
+858 TALMFSQEFAEMTG
-872 DSVDVTGL
+872 DSVDVAGL
-880 ETLIAEAVS
+880 ETVLAEAVRQ
-889 HGRAPTATQTVPAQR
+889 GRAPAATSTLPPQR

-914 RPQALATWAQAL
+914 RPQALSQWAEAL
-926 AGFGITATP
+926 AGFGITVAP

-950 AANQKLSRDIFALS
+950 AQHQKLSRDIFALS
-964 WADATQDDAM
+964 WADKTQDDAM

-994 HPVELID
+994 HPVEFID
-1001 RVLAG
+1001 RILTE